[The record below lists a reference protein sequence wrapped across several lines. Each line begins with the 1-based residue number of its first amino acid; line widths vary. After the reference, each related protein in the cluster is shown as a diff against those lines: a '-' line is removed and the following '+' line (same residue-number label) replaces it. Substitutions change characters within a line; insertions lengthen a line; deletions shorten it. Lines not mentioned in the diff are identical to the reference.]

1 MIRFKQVVSG
11 VLTGFLFCGSA
22 ISGAPLIAA
31 AKTETTYSLTLD
43 KTENG
48 SVAIFDA
55 EKEAKKDESKEQQNT
70 EATTKEKAL
79 TKKVKAGDTVSIK
92 VKPDAKYIIKKLS
105 LIDPETKK
113 KLDVELF
120 ADEKHEDVVTFTMP
134 AQDVMV
140 TSSYEEG
147 TMEKGQTIASLVGA
161 KRKETEDKSEEA
173 STFAKSETT
182 ETGISTEAT
191 TEPAKSSENTEAA
204 TEASTA
210 TDAKAEESKTDADAD
225 KEQETT
231 EKAAETTT
239 ATESEE
245 KISEVSESTE
255 STEKSEETNEPVK
268 VVGDE
273 GKEVVVNDTSS
284 KNSKESDKTEETTE
298 AETTADESSEK
309 LTTKEVAQDAVDV
322 EKKIEEQTENK
333 DHVDRKMVV
342 KYTLADSSKT
352 EEDITLD
359 KLMKDTTV
367 DAGAF
372 IGQYQQELP
381 VYESKSDGEFYY
393 IYPDITS
400 QKKNLEL
407 VSCDVA
413 YNNND
418 GEIIKDAT
426 WDAEKGCIKV
436 PVSCFSDEKVKEM
449 GNAPVQAQ
457 LFFRYDSSISD
468 KSGVSVHIDNQNPD
482 VKVKA
487 ADQVVVGDDLDVQFD
502 IPVAT
507 KDTAENINAS
517 YFSIKVNGNEEP
529 IELTDNSVAY
539 DEDNGVLTLASNAMT
554 TTSVDITIKP
564 KAVAAYAARTSTS
577 TSKAD
582 LKAVPGVKL
591 KENLTKENEGTYSTY
606 KSTLYWADEPY
617 LYKHQNDPTSVVD
630 KKSWLRKNL
639 GLMDDYMWGAA
650 ISEKSG
656 HTYNAI
662 KKADNTYDFN
672 HKTIKD
678 ERNGFDTHA
687 DWTYY
692 MNYRFGVDKN
702 FAKYKAGTS
711 SKTGRETD
719 IDWTQLSENSKA
731 DVYALNCCHIGNGTV
746 MKPIGTVSYDT
757 KKIDGA
763 QVRQSKTR
771 SQIRISVMFVSEK
784 DNYVIFGMVTPQMNS
799 QAGFGMYK
807 VKFSEASGKISINKS
822 SADPSVTNGNN
833 LYSLKGAVYGIF
845 KTKADATAKK
855 NAVGSITLDANAK
868 GSLGG
873 LENGTYYVRE
883 TKAPSGYKE
892 DATVYTAK
900 TSSGAT
906 TVVNTKDN
914 AETCDLQLKITKKLR
929 KNEQNKV
936 NATTL
941 KDTEFT
947 LAFYPGGYY
956 NANEIK
962 SKTASKKWIIK
973 DKQDGV
979 NVQDNGDGTV
989 TFTAYVESVP
999 LGTLG
1004 LKETK
1009 SGAGFSAVHYEVI
1022 NPAGKIL
1029 ANDANPTVIMYAKKG
1044 QQVQDVY
1051 GTSTYTVGDS
1061 LPRADFEFTKKN
1073 DKGAALANIPF
1084 TIENLDTKESYTVTV
1099 GKDGKY
1105 SSATDNTLWFHKSIS
1120 GDSEGKTAGLG
1131 KLPVG
1136 HYKLTEQRCANNTGY
1151 QLATSTFEV
1160 TTEDKKITFELTDPP
1175 VTIGTKAIDSA
1186 TGSNYAKQQDALSI
1200 TDTVSYDGLALGKTY
1215 VIKAVLMNKKTGKAV
1230 TANGK
1235 NVTGETKFTVEE
1247 KGTEKSSIA
1256 NDNALLKDTR
1266 KGTVDVKLA
1275 SFPTKDFNSE
1285 ELVVFEKVYLVGDD
1299 GKEETVPTATHEDIN
1314 DEGQTILIPEV
1325 KTSAV
1330 DQKTG
1335 SKDTSYEVD
1344 EKTDQNSE
1352 GYKKVTTVI
1361 DTVSYKNLEPGK
1373 EYKVVG
1379 TLMSKESGEKV
1390 KDRDGNEIVS
1400 ETTFTPKEKD
1410 GTVDVTFVFDVTGL
1424 ENTTTVVFENV
1435 YHKDELYAA
1444 HADITDKNQTFFTPG
1459 AKTTAKDS
1467 ETGNHTSPVK
1477 KSVTIKDTV
1486 VYTNLQKGKKYS
1498 VKGVLMDKETG
1509 KPFVVKNE
1517 DGTESEVT
1525 AEREFVAG
1533 QEDTEEV
1540 GKESASDERVD
1551 GEITLSFTFDASAL
1565 EGKTVVAYEH
1575 VYRDG
1580 KEVATHA
1587 DINDENQSIHW
1598 PSIGTT
1604 ATDFDGKGHTVKVGE
1619 AVVIRDTVAY
1629 KNLVPGTEYKVS
1641 GVLMDKAT
1649 GEPFLDADGKQI
1661 TGETTFSPEK
1671 ADGSVDVLFTVDTSL
1686 LAGKKFVAFEKLY
1699 TNEVEITSHEDI
1711 EDEGQTVYVPSI
1723 KTKAADAKTKINT
1736 SCEDKEITIIDTVTY
1751 KNLHVGETYQV
1762 SGVLMD
1768 KSTGK
1773 PFLDA
1778 KGKEIRSKSESFTPK
1793 ESDGTVEVTF
1803 TFPATGL
1810 GGKSTVVFEDL
1821 KQGDVTLCSH
1831 ADIEDEAQTVYIPKI
1846 GTKATDA
1853 KTGKHSVKAGK
1864 VTINDVVKY
1873 QNLEKGKTYTLK
1885 GTLMDKKTGKAIKV
1899 NGKEVTAT
1907 ASFVAGGDAVSKE
1920 KDTVVGDV
1928 NKDAAEDA
1936 LEKTERVSGEATV
1949 TFKFDAAALGGKT
1962 VVAFEHLYEGEAE
1975 IANHTDIKDKAQSVN
1990 IIKVK
1995 KPAKSKKTSQK
2006 RGTYSRGKKVQTGD
2020 NMKMYIFAGAA
2031 VILVIAGVAFL
2042 VKGKKKEEK

>member
-22 ISGAPLIAA
+22 LSGAPLIAA

-48 SVAIFDA
+48 SISIFDA
-55 EKEAKKDESKEQQNT
+55 EKKDVQKEEKKEQQES

-79 TKKVKAGDTVSIK
+79 TKKVKAGDTVAIQ

-161 KRKETEDKSEEA
+161 KRKETEDKSEAA

-210 TDAKAEESKTDADAD
+210 EKREADST
-225 KEQETT
+225 EQEETEKSSETTTATEPT
-231 EKAAETTT
+231 EKAAETT
-239 ATESEE
+239 EE
-245 KISEVSESTE
+245 
-255 STEKSEETNEPVK
+255 VK
-268 VVGDE
+268 VVADDN
-273 GKEVVVNDTSS
+273 KEVVVNDTSA
-284 KNSKESDKTEETTE
+284 KNEEESSETTETTE
-298 AETTADESSEK
+298 AEETTKVDKSTEEIAEK
-309 LTTKEVAQDAVDV
+309 LTTQEVAQDAVDV

-333 DHVDRKMVV
+333 DHVDRKMIV
-342 KYTLADSSKT
+342 KYTLADASKVGA
-352 EEDITLD
+352 DITLD

-457 LFFRYDSSISD
+457 LFFRYDSNISD

-482 VKVKA
+482 VKVKS

-507 KDTAENINAS
+507 KDTAKNINLAN
-517 YFSIKVNGNEEP
+517 FSIKVNGNEEP
-529 IELTDNSVAY
+529 IELTDNTAAY
-539 DEDNGVLTLASNAMT
+539 DEKNGVLTLAYNAMT
-554 TTSVDITIKP
+554 TQSVDVTINP
-564 KAVAAYAARTSTS
+564 EEMDYAELDNYNS
-577 TSKAD
+577 TSKSD

-591 KENLTKENEGTYSTY
+591 KENLTKAAEGTYSTF
-606 KSTLYWADEPY
+606 KSSLYWADEPY
-617 LYKHQNDPTSVVD
+617 LYNYKTNPNAVVN
-630 KKSWLRKNL
+630 KNSWLRKNL
-639 GLMDDYMWGAA
+639 GLMNDYMWGAA

-656 HTYNAI
+656 YTYNAI
-662 KKADNTYDFN
+662 KNADNSYDFN
-672 HKTIKD
+672 NKTITD
-678 ERNGFDTHA
+678 EKAGITTHP

-692 MNYRFGVDKN
+692 MNYRFGIDKN
-702 FAKYKAGTS
+702 FAKVNKGAT
-711 SKTGRETD
+711 SKTGREPGV
-719 IDWTQLSENSKA
+719 DWTQLSANSKSA
-731 DVYALNCCHIGNGTV
+731 VYALNCCHVGSGTV
-746 MKPIGTVSYDT
+746 MKPIGDINYNT

-763 QVRQSKTR
+763 QVRQSKTLA
-771 SQIRISVMFVSEK
+771 QIRISVMFVNVK
-784 DNYVIFGMVTPQMNS
+784 DNYAIIGMVTPKMS
-799 QAGFGMYK
+799 TQAGFGMYK
-807 VKFSEASGKISINKS
+807 VRFSEASGKISIQKS
-822 SADPSVTNGNN
+822 SADASATNGNT
-833 LYSLKGAVYGIF
+833 LYSLKDAVYGVY
-845 KTKADATAKK
+845 KSNADAEAKR
-855 NAVGSITLDANAK
+855 NAVGSITLDANGN
-868 GSLGG
+868 GSLNG

-883 TKAPSGYKE
+883 TQAPAGYE
-892 DATVYTAK
+892 ENAQVYTAK
-900 TSSGAT
+900 TSSGANTIIKT
-906 TVVNTKDN
+906 TDVP
-914 AETCDLQLKITKKLR
+914 ETCNLQLQITKKLR

-936 NATTL
+936 NATSL
-941 KDTEFT
+941 QNTEFT
-947 LAFYPGGYY
+947 LNYYSGGYY

-962 SKTASKKWIIK
+962 SKNATKTWIIK
-973 DKQDGV
+973 KGASDV
-979 NVQDNGDGTV
+979 VVRNNSDNTV
-989 TFTAYVESVP
+989 TFTAKIFNIP

-1009 SGAGFSAVHYEVI
+1009 SGAGFSAVHYDVV
-1022 NPAGKIL
+1022 NPEGKVL

-1051 GTSTYTVGDS
+1051 GTSTYIVGDS
-1061 LPRADFEFTKKN
+1061 LPRADFEFVKKN
-1073 DKGAALANIPF
+1073 DKGTVLANIPF
-1084 TIENLDTKESYTVTV
+1084 TIENLDTKESYTITV

-1105 SSATDNTLWFHKSIS
+1105 SSATDDSLWFHKSAI

-1136 HYKLTEQRCANNTGY
+1136 HYKLTEQRTANNTGY
-1151 QLATSTFEV
+1151 QLASKTFDV
-1160 TTEDKKITFELTDPP
+1160 TAEDKKVSFELTDPT

-1256 NDNALLKDTR
+1256 NDDALWKDTR
-1266 KGTVDVKLA
+1266 KGTVDVKLS
-1275 SFPTKDFNSE
+1275 SFPTKDFNGE
-1285 ELVVFEKVYLVGDD
+1285 ELVVFEKIYLVGDD

-1344 EKTDQNSE
+1344 EKADQNSE

-1373 EYKVVG
+1373 EYKIVG

-1390 KDRDGNEIVS
+1390 KDKEGNEIVS
-1400 ETTFTPKEKD
+1400 ETAFTPKEKD
-1410 GTVDVTFVFDVTGL
+1410 GTVDVTFVFDVTGI

-1467 ETGNHTSPVK
+1467 ETGNHSSSVK

-1498 VKGVLMDKETG
+1498 VKGTLMDKETG
-1509 KPFVVKNE
+1509 KPFVIKNE

-1525 AEREFVAG
+1525 AEREFIAG

-1540 GKESASDERVD
+1540 GTESTSDERVD

-1565 EGKTVVAYEH
+1565 EGKTVVVYEH

-1604 ATDFDGKGHTVKVGE
+1604 ATDFDGKGHTVRVGE
-1619 AVVIRDTVAY
+1619 SVVIRDTVSY

-1641 GVLMDKAT
+1641 GVLMDKET
-1649 GEPFLDADGKQI
+1649 GKPFLDAKGNQI
-1661 TGETTFSPEK
+1661 TGETTFSPEQ

-1711 EDEGQTVYVPSI
+1711 EEEGQTVYVPSI

-1773 PFLDA
+1773 PFLDS
-1778 KGKEIRSKSESFTPK
+1778 KGKEIRSKSESFTPT
-1793 ESDGTVEVTF
+1793 ETDGTVEVRF

-1810 GGKSTVVFEDL
+1810 SGKSTVVFEDL
-1821 KQGDVTLCSH
+1821 KQGEITLCSH
-1831 ADIEDEAQTVYIPKI
+1831 ADVEDEAQSVYIPKI

-1853 KTGKHSVKAGK
+1853 KSGKHSVKAGK

-1885 GTLMDKKTGKAIKV
+1885 GTLMDKKTGKAVKV

-1907 ASFVAGGDAVSKE
+1907 ASFVAGGDTVSNE

-1928 NKDAAEDA
+1928 DKDAAEDA
-1936 LEKTERVSGEATV
+1936 IQKTERVSGEATV
-1949 TFKFDAAALGGKT
+1949 TFKFDASGLGGKT
-1962 VVAFEHLYEGEAE
+1962 LVAFEHLYEGEAE
-1975 IANHTDIKDKAQSVN
+1975 IANHTDIKDKAQSVD

-1995 KPAKSKKTSQK
+1995 KPVKGSK
-2006 RGTYSRGKKVQTGD
+2006 RGSYSRGKKVQTGD

-2042 VKGKKKEEK
+2042 VKGKKKEEE

>member
-1 MIRFKQVVSG
+1 M
-11 VLTGFLFCGSA
+11 
-22 ISGAPLIAA
+22 
-31 AKTETTYSLTLD
+31 
-43 KTENG
+43 
-48 SVAIFDA
+48 
-55 EKEAKKDESKEQQNT
+55 
-70 EATTKEKAL
+70 
-79 TKKVKAGDTVSIK
+79 
-92 VKPDAKYIIKKLS
+92 
-105 LIDPETKK
+105 
-113 KLDVELF
+113 
-120 ADEKHEDVVTFTMP
+120 
-134 AQDVMV
+134 
-140 TSSYEEG
+140 
-147 TMEKGQTIASLVGA
+147 
-161 KRKETEDKSEEA
+161 
-173 STFAKSETT
+173 
-182 ETGISTEAT
+182 
-191 TEPAKSSENTEAA
+191 
-204 TEASTA
+204 
-210 TDAKAEESKTDADAD
+210 
-225 KEQETT
+225 
-231 EKAAETTT
+231 
-239 ATESEE
+239 
-245 KISEVSESTE
+245 
-255 STEKSEETNEPVK
+255 
-268 VVGDE
+268 
-273 GKEVVVNDTSS
+273 
-284 KNSKESDKTEETTE
+284 
-298 AETTADESSEK
+298 
-309 LTTKEVAQDAVDV
+309 
-322 EKKIEEQTENK
+322 
-333 DHVDRKMVV
+333 
-342 KYTLADSSKT
+342 
-352 EEDITLD
+352 
-359 KLMKDTTV
+359 
-367 DAGAF
+367 
-372 IGQYQQELP
+372 
-381 VYESKSDGEFYY
+381 
-393 IYPDITS
+393 
-400 QKKNLEL
+400 
-407 VSCDVA
+407 
-413 YNNND
+413 
-418 GEIIKDAT
+418 
-426 WDAEKGCIKV
+426 
-436 PVSCFSDEKVKEM
+436 
-449 GNAPVQAQ
+449 
-457 LFFRYDSSISD
+457 
-468 KSGVSVHIDNQNPD
+468 
-482 VKVKA
+482 
-487 ADQVVVGDDLDVQFD
+487 
-502 IPVAT
+502 
-507 KDTAENINAS
+507 
-517 YFSIKVNGNEEP
+517 
-529 IELTDNSVAY
+529 
-539 DEDNGVLTLASNAMT
+539 
-554 TTSVDITIKP
+554 
-564 KAVAAYAARTSTS
+564 
-577 TSKAD
+577 
-582 LKAVPGVKL
+582 
-591 KENLTKENEGTYSTY
+591 
-606 KSTLYWADEPY
+606 
-617 LYKHQNDPTSVVD
+617 
-630 KKSWLRKNL
+630 
-639 GLMDDYMWGAA
+639 
-650 ISEKSG
+650 
-656 HTYNAI
+656 
-662 KKADNTYDFN
+662 
-672 HKTIKD
+672 
-678 ERNGFDTHA
+678 
-687 DWTYY
+687 
-692 MNYRFGVDKN
+692 
-702 FAKYKAGTS
+702 
-711 SKTGRETD
+711 
-719 IDWTQLSENSKA
+719 
-731 DVYALNCCHIGNGTV
+731 
-746 MKPIGTVSYDT
+746 
-757 KKIDGA
+757 
-763 QVRQSKTR
+763 
-771 SQIRISVMFVSEK
+771 
-784 DNYVIFGMVTPQMNS
+784 
-799 QAGFGMYK
+799 
-807 VKFSEASGKISINKS
+807 
-822 SADPSVTNGNN
+822 
-833 LYSLKGAVYGIF
+833 
-845 KTKADATAKK
+845 
-855 NAVGSITLDANAK
+855 
-868 GSLGG
+868 
-873 LENGTYYVRE
+873 
-883 TKAPSGYKE
+883 
-892 DATVYTAK
+892 
-900 TSSGAT
+900 
-906 TVVNTKDN
+906 VNTKDN
-914 AETCDLQLKITKKLR
+914 AETCDLYLEITKKLR

-941 KDTEFT
+941 RNTEFT
-947 LAFYPGGYY
+947 LSFYPDGYY

-962 SKTASKKWIIK
+962 SKQATKTWTIK
-973 DKQDGV
+973 NGSTNPV
-979 NVQDNGDGTV
+979 VRVIDNHDGTV
-989 TFTAYVESVP
+989 TFTCSINKIP

-1009 SGAGFSAVHYEVI
+1009 SGAGFSAVHYDVI

-1044 QQVQDVY
+1044 QKVQDVY

-1105 SSATDNTLWFHKSIS
+1105 SSATDDTLWFHKSTS

-1136 HYKLTEQRCANNTGY
+1136 HYKLTEKRCANNTGY

-1200 TDTVSYDGLALGKTY
+1200 TDAVSYDGLALGKTY
-1215 VIKAVLMNKKTGKAV
+1215 IMKAVLMNKKTGKAV

-1247 KGTEKSSIA
+1247 KGTEKSSIT
-1256 NDNALLKDTR
+1256 NDNAFLKDTR

-1275 SFPTKDFNSE
+1275 SFPTKDFNGE
-1285 ELVVFEKVYLVGDD
+1285 ELVVFEKVYLVGED

-1390 KDRDGNEIVS
+1390 KDKDGKEIVS

-1459 AKTTAKDS
+1459 AKTTAKDN

-1525 AEREFVAG
+1525 AEREFIAG
-1533 QEDTEEV
+1533 QDDTEEV
-1540 GKESASDERVD
+1540 GKESVSDERID

-1565 EGKTVVAYEH
+1565 EGKTVVVYEH

-1604 ATDFDGKGHTVKVGE
+1604 ATDFDGKGHTVRVGE
-1619 AVVIRDTVAY
+1619 SVVIRDTVSY

-1641 GVLMDKAT
+1641 GVLMDKET
-1649 GEPFLDADGKQI
+1649 GKPFLDAKGNQI
-1661 TGETTFSPEK
+1661 TGETTFSPEQ

-1773 PFLDA
+1773 PFLDS
-1778 KGKEIRSKSESFTPK
+1778 KGKEIRSKSESFTPT
-1793 ESDGTVEVTF
+1793 ETDGTVEVRF

-1810 GGKSTVVFEDL
+1810 SGKSTVVFEDL
-1821 KQGDVTLCSH
+1821 KQGEITLCSH
-1831 ADIEDEAQTVYIPKI
+1831 ADIEDEAQSVYIPKI

-1853 KTGKHSVKAGK
+1853 KSGKHSVKAGK

-1885 GTLMDKKTGKAIKV
+1885 GTLMDKKTGKAVKV

-1907 ASFVAGGDAVSKE
+1907 ASFVAGGDTVSNE

-1928 NKDAAEDA
+1928 DKDAAEDA
-1936 LEKTERVSGEATV
+1936 IQKTERVSGEATV
-1949 TFKFDAAALGGKT
+1949 TFKFDASGLGGKT
-1962 VVAFEHLYEGEAE
+1962 LVAFEHLYEGEAE
-1975 IANHTDIKDKAQSVN
+1975 IANHTDIKDKAQSVD

-1995 KPAKSKKTSQK
+1995 KPAKGSK
-2006 RGTYSRGKKVQTGD
+2006 RGSYSRGKKVQTGD
-2020 NMKMYIFAGAA
+2020 NMKMYIFAAAA

-2042 VKGKKKEEK
+2042 VKGKKKEEE

>member
-134 AQDVMV
+134 AQDVLV

-161 KRKETEDKSEEA
+161 KRKETEDKSEAA

-210 TDAKAEESKTDADAD
+210 TDAKAEESKTDADAG
-225 KEQETT
+225 KEQEAT

-245 KISEVSESTE
+245 KASEVSESTE
-255 STEKSEETNEPVK
+255 STKKSEEANEPVK

-352 EEDITLD
+352 EANITLD

-564 KAVAAYAARTSTS
+564 KAVAAYAASTS

-692 MNYRFGVDKN
+692 MNYRFGVDKD

-711 SKTGRETD
+711 SKTGREPD

-771 SQIRISVMFVSEK
+771 SPIRISVMFVSEK
-784 DNYVIFGMVTPQMNS
+784 ENYVIFGMVTPQMNS

-807 VKFSEASGKISINKS
+807 VRFSEASGKISIQKS
-822 SADPSVTNGNN
+822 SADASATNGNT
-833 LYSLKGAVYGIF
+833 LYSLKDAVYGVY
-845 KTKADATAKK
+845 KSNADAAAKR
-855 NAVGSITLDANAK
+855 NAVGSITLDANGN
-868 GSLGG
+868 GSLNG

-883 TKAPSGYKE
+883 TQAPAGYE
-892 DATVYTAK
+892 ENAQVYTAK
-900 TSSGAT
+900 TSSGANTIIKT
-906 TVVNTKDN
+906 TDVP
-914 AETCDLQLKITKKLR
+914 ETCDLYLEITKKLR
-929 KNEQNKV
+929 KNEKNKV
-936 NATTL
+936 NAKTL
-941 KDTEFT
+941 QNTEFT
-947 LAFYPGGYY
+947 LSYYPGGYY
-956 NANEIK
+956 NQNEIK
-962 SKTASKKWIIK
+962 SKKATKTWVIKKGSTNPKVDI
-973 DKQDGV
+973 V
-979 NVQDNGDGTV
+979 DNNDGTV
-989 TFTAYVESVP
+989 TFTCSLNGIS

-1009 SGAGFSAVHYEVI
+1009 SGAGFSAVHYDVV

-1051 GTSTYTVGDS
+1051 GTSTYIVGDS

-1073 DKGAALANIPF
+1073 DKGTALANIPF

-1105 SSATDNTLWFHKSIS
+1105 ASATDNTLWFHKSTF

-1136 HYKLTEQRCANNTGY
+1136 HYKLTEKRCANNTGY

-1175 VTIGTKAIDSA
+1175 VIIGTKAIDSA

-1256 NDNALLKDTR
+1256 NDDALWKDTR
-1266 KGTVDVKLA
+1266 KGTVDVKLS
-1275 SFPTKDFNSE
+1275 SFPTKDFNGE

-1352 GYKKVTTVI
+1352 GYKKITTVI

-1390 KDRDGNEIVS
+1390 KDKDGKEIVS

-1459 AKTTAKDS
+1459 AKTTAKDN

-1533 QEDTEEV
+1533 QDDTEEV
-1540 GKESASDERVD
+1540 GKESVSDERVD

-1641 GVLMDKAT
+1641 GVLMDKET
-1649 GEPFLDADGKQI
+1649 GKPFLDAKGNQI
-1661 TGETTFSPEK
+1661 TGETTFSPEQ

-1885 GTLMDKKTGKAIKV
+1885 GTLMDKKTGKAVKV

-1907 ASFVAGGDAVSKE
+1907 ASFVAGGDTVSNE

-1928 NKDAAEDA
+1928 DKDAAEDA
-1936 LEKTERVSGEATV
+1936 IQKTERISGEATV
-1949 TFKFDAAALGGKT
+1949 TFKFDASGLGGKT
-1962 VVAFEHLYEGEAE
+1962 LVAFEHLYEGEAE
-1975 IANHTDIKDKAQSVN
+1975 IANHTDIKDKAQSVD

-1995 KPAKSKKTSQK
+1995 KPAKGSK
-2006 RGTYSRGKKVQTGD
+2006 RGSYSRGKKVQTGD
-2020 NMKMYIFAGAA
+2020 NMKMYIFAAAA

-2042 VKGKKKEEK
+2042 VKGKKKEEE

>member
-48 SVAIFDA
+48 SIAIFDA

-79 TKKVKAGDTVSIK
+79 TKKVKAGDTVAIQ

-113 KLDVELF
+113 KLDIELY

-134 AQDVMV
+134 AQDVTV

-161 KRKETEDKSEEA
+161 KRKETEEKSDEA
-173 STFAKSETT
+173 STTETTT
-182 ETGISTEAT
+182 ETTGKESATEAT
-191 TEPAKSSENTEAA
+191 TESATQLDKSSETTAA
-204 TEASTA
+204 EASTA
-210 TDAKAEESKTDADAD
+210 EKREADST
-225 KEQETT
+225 EQEETEKSSETTTATEPT
-231 EKAAETTT
+231 EKAAETT
-239 ATESEE
+239 EE
-245 KISEVSESTE
+245 
-255 STEKSEETNEPVK
+255 VK
-268 VVGDE
+268 VVADDN
-273 GKEVVVNDTSS
+273 KEVVVNDTSA
-284 KNSKESDKTEETTE
+284 KNEEESSETTEITEAEETTKVDKSTE
-298 AETTADESSEK
+298 EIAEK
-309 LTTKEVAQDAVDV
+309 LTTQEVAQDAVDV

-333 DHVDRKMVV
+333 DHVDRKMIV
-342 KYTLADSSKT
+342 KYTLADASKVGA
-352 EEDITLD
+352 DITLD

-457 LFFRYDSSISD
+457 LFFRYDSNISD

-482 VKVKA
+482 VKVKS

-507 KDTAENINAS
+507 KDTAKNINLAN
-517 YFSIKVNGNEEP
+517 FSIKVNGNEEP
-529 IELTDNSVAY
+529 IELTDNTAAY
-539 DEDNGVLTLASNAMT
+539 DEKNGVLTLAYNAMT
-554 TTSVDITIKP
+554 TQSVDVTINP
-564 KAVAAYAARTSTS
+564 EEMDYAELDNYNS
-577 TSKAD
+577 TSKSD

-591 KENLTKENEGTYSTY
+591 KENLTKAAEGTYSTF
-606 KSTLYWADEPY
+606 KSSLYWADEPY
-617 LYKHQNDPTSVVD
+617 LYNYKTNPNAVVN
-630 KKSWLRKNL
+630 KNSWLRKNL
-639 GLMDDYMWGAA
+639 GLMNDYMWGAA

-656 HTYNAI
+656 YTYNAI
-662 KKADNTYDFN
+662 KNADNSYDFN
-672 HKTIKD
+672 NKTITD
-678 ERNGFDTHA
+678 EKAGITTHP

-692 MNYRFGVDKN
+692 MNYRFGIDKN
-702 FAKYKAGTS
+702 FAKVNKGAT
-711 SKTGRETD
+711 SKTGREPGV
-719 IDWTQLSENSKA
+719 DWTQLSANSKSA
-731 DVYALNCCHIGNGTV
+731 VYALNCCHVGSGTV
-746 MKPIGTVSYDT
+746 MKPIGDINYNT

-763 QVRQSKTR
+763 QVRQSKTLA
-771 SQIRISVMFVSEK
+771 QIRISVMFVNVK
-784 DNYVIFGMVTPQMNS
+784 DNYAIIGMVTPKMS
-799 QAGFGMYK
+799 TQAGFGMYK
-807 VKFSEASGKISINKS
+807 VRFSEASGKISIQKS
-822 SADPSVTNGNN
+822 SADASATNGNT
-833 LYSLKGAVYGIF
+833 LYSLKDAVYGVY
-845 KTKADATAKK
+845 KSNADAEAKR
-855 NAVGSITLDANAK
+855 NAVGSITLDANGN
-868 GSLGG
+868 GSLNG

-883 TKAPSGYKE
+883 TQAPAGYE
-892 DATVYTAK
+892 ENAQVYTAK
-900 TSSGAT
+900 TSSGANTIIKT
-906 TVVNTKDN
+906 TDVP
-914 AETCDLQLKITKKLR
+914 ETCNLQLKITKKLR

-936 NATTL
+936 NATSL
-941 KDTEFT
+941 QNTEFT
-947 LAFYPGGYY
+947 LNYYSGGYY

-962 SKTASKKWIIK
+962 SKKATKTWIIK
-973 DKQDGV
+973 KGASDV
-979 NVQDNGDGTV
+979 AVRNNSDNTV
-989 TFTAYVESVP
+989 TFTAKIFNIP

-1009 SGAGFSAVHYEVI
+1009 SGAGFSAVHYDVV
-1022 NPAGKIL
+1022 NPEGKVL

-1051 GTSTYTVGDS
+1051 GTSTYIVGDS
-1061 LPRADFEFTKKN
+1061 LPRADFEFVKKN
-1073 DKGAALANIPF
+1073 DKGTVLANIPF
-1084 TIENLDTKESYTVTV
+1084 TIENLDTKESYTITV

-1105 SSATDNTLWFHKSIS
+1105 SSATDDSLWFHKSAI

-1136 HYKLTEQRCANNTGY
+1136 HYKLTEQRTANNTGY
-1151 QLATSTFEV
+1151 QLASKTFDV
-1160 TTEDKKITFELTDPP
+1160 TAEDKKVSFELTDPT

-1256 NDNALLKDTR
+1256 NDDALWKDTR
-1266 KGTVDVKLA
+1266 KGTVDVKLS
-1275 SFPTKDFNSE
+1275 SFPTKDFNGE
-1285 ELVVFEKVYLVGDD
+1285 ELVVFEKIYLVGDD

-1344 EKTDQNSE
+1344 EKADQNSE

-1373 EYKVVG
+1373 EYKIVG

-1390 KDRDGNEIVS
+1390 KDKEGNEIVS

-1410 GTVDVTFVFDVTGL
+1410 GTVDVTFVFDVTGI

-1467 ETGNHTSPVK
+1467 ETGNHSSSVK

-1498 VKGVLMDKETG
+1498 VKGTLMDKETG
-1509 KPFVVKNE
+1509 KPFVIKNE

-1525 AEREFVAG
+1525 AEREFIAG

-1540 GKESASDERVD
+1540 GTESTSDERVD

-1565 EGKTVVAYEH
+1565 EGKTVVVYEH

-1604 ATDFDGKGHTVKVGE
+1604 ATDFDGKGHTVRVGE
-1619 AVVIRDTVAY
+1619 SVVIRDTVSY

-1641 GVLMDKAT
+1641 GVLMDKET
-1649 GEPFLDADGKQI
+1649 GKPFLDAKGNQI
-1661 TGETTFSPEK
+1661 TGETTFSPEQ

-1773 PFLDA
+1773 PFLDS
-1778 KGKEIRSKSESFTPK
+1778 KGKEIRSKSESFTPT
-1793 ESDGTVEVTF
+1793 ETDGTVEVRF

-1810 GGKSTVVFEDL
+1810 SGKSTVVFEDL
-1821 KQGDVTLCSH
+1821 KQGEITLCSH
-1831 ADIEDEAQTVYIPKI
+1831 ADIEDEAQSVYIPKI

-1853 KTGKHSVKAGK
+1853 KSGKHSVKAGK

-1885 GTLMDKKTGKAIKV
+1885 GTLMDKKTGKAVKV

-1907 ASFVAGGDAVSKE
+1907 ASFVAGGDTVSNE

-1928 NKDAAEDA
+1928 DKDAAEDA
-1936 LEKTERVSGEATV
+1936 IQKTERISGEATV
-1949 TFKFDAAALGGKT
+1949 TFKFDASGLGGKT
-1962 VVAFEHLYEGEAE
+1962 LVAFEHLYEGEAE
-1975 IANHTDIKDKAQSVN
+1975 IANHTDIKDKAQSVD

-1995 KPAKSKKTSQK
+1995 KPAKGSK
-2006 RGTYSRGKKVQTGD
+2006 RGSYSRGKKVQTGD

>member
-48 SVAIFDA
+48 SIAIFDA

-79 TKKVKAGDTVSIK
+79 TKKVKAGDTVAIQ

-113 KLDVELF
+113 KLDIELY

-134 AQDVMV
+134 AQDVTV

-161 KRKETEDKSEEA
+161 KRKETEEKSDEA
-173 STFAKSETT
+173 STTETTT
-182 ETGISTEAT
+182 ETTGKESATEAT
-191 TEPAKSSENTEAA
+191 TESATQLDKSSETTAA
-204 TEASTA
+204 EASTA
-210 TDAKAEESKTDADAD
+210 EKREADST
-225 KEQETT
+225 EQEETEKSSETTTATEPT
-231 EKAAETTT
+231 EKAAETT
-239 ATESEE
+239 EE
-245 KISEVSESTE
+245 
-255 STEKSEETNEPVK
+255 VK
-268 VVGDE
+268 VVADDN
-273 GKEVVVNDTSS
+273 KEVVVNDTSA
-284 KNSKESDKTEETTE
+284 KNEEESSETTETTE
-298 AETTADESSEK
+298 AEETTKVDKSTEEIAEK
-309 LTTKEVAQDAVDV
+309 LTTQEVAQDAVDV

-333 DHVDRKMVV
+333 DHVDRKMIV
-342 KYTLADSSKT
+342 KYTLADASKVGA
-352 EEDITLD
+352 DITLD

-457 LFFRYDSSISD
+457 LFFRYDSNISD

-482 VKVKA
+482 VKVKS

-507 KDTAENINAS
+507 KDTAKNINLAN
-517 YFSIKVNGNEEP
+517 FSIKVNGNEEP
-529 IELTDNSVAY
+529 IELTDNTAAY
-539 DEDNGVLTLASNAMT
+539 DEKNGVLTLAYNAMT
-554 TTSVDITIKP
+554 TQSVDVTINP
-564 KAVAAYAARTSTS
+564 EEMDYAELDNYNS
-577 TSKAD
+577 TSKSD

-591 KENLTKENEGTYSTY
+591 KENLTKAAEGTYSTF
-606 KSTLYWADEPY
+606 KSSLYWADEPY
-617 LYKHQNDPTSVVD
+617 LYNYKTNPNAVVN
-630 KKSWLRKNL
+630 KNSWLRKNL
-639 GLMDDYMWGAA
+639 GLMNDYMWGAA

-656 HTYNAI
+656 YTYNAI
-662 KKADNTYDFN
+662 KNADNSYDFN
-672 HKTIKD
+672 NKTITD
-678 ERNGFDTHA
+678 EKAGITTHP

-692 MNYRFGVDKN
+692 MNYRFGIDKN
-702 FAKYKAGTS
+702 FAKVNKGAT
-711 SKTGRETD
+711 SKTGREPGV
-719 IDWTQLSENSKA
+719 DWTQLSANSKSA
-731 DVYALNCCHIGNGTV
+731 VYALNCCHVGSGTV
-746 MKPIGTVSYDT
+746 MKPIGDINYNT

-763 QVRQSKTR
+763 QVRQSKTLA
-771 SQIRISVMFVSEK
+771 QIRISVMFVNVK
-784 DNYVIFGMVTPQMNS
+784 DNYAIIGMVTPKMS
-799 QAGFGMYK
+799 TQAGFGMYK
-807 VKFSEASGKISINKS
+807 VRFSEASGKISIQKS
-822 SADPSVTNGNN
+822 SADASATNGNT
-833 LYSLKGAVYGIF
+833 LYSLKDAVYGVY
-845 KTKADATAKK
+845 KSNADAEAKR
-855 NAVGSITLDANAK
+855 NAVGSITLDANGN
-868 GSLGG
+868 GSLNG

-883 TKAPSGYKE
+883 TQAPAGYE
-892 DATVYTAK
+892 ENAQVYTAK
-900 TSSGAT
+900 TSSGANTIIKT
-906 TVVNTKDN
+906 TDVP
-914 AETCDLQLKITKKLR
+914 ETCNLQLQITKKLR

-936 NATTL
+936 NATSL
-941 KDTEFT
+941 QNTEFT
-947 LAFYPGGYY
+947 LNYYSGGYY

-962 SKTASKKWIIK
+962 SKKATKTWIIK
-973 DKQDGV
+973 KGASDV
-979 NVQDNGDGTV
+979 AVRNNSDNTV
-989 TFTAYVESVP
+989 TFTAKIFNIP

-1009 SGAGFSAVHYEVI
+1009 SGAGFSAVHYDVV
-1022 NPAGKIL
+1022 NPEGKVL

-1051 GTSTYTVGDS
+1051 GTSTYIVGDS
-1061 LPRADFEFTKKN
+1061 LPRADFEFVKKN
-1073 DKGAALANIPF
+1073 DKGTVLANIPF
-1084 TIENLDTKESYTVTV
+1084 TIENLDTKESYTITV

-1105 SSATDNTLWFHKSIS
+1105 SSATDDSLWFHKSAI

-1136 HYKLTEQRCANNTGY
+1136 HYKLTEQRTANNTGY
-1151 QLATSTFEV
+1151 QLASKTFDV
-1160 TTEDKKITFELTDPP
+1160 TAEDKKVSFELTDPT

-1215 VIKAVLMNKKTGKAV
+1215 FIKAVLMNKKTGKAV

-1256 NDNALLKDTR
+1256 NDDALWKDTR
-1266 KGTVDVKLA
+1266 KGTVDVKLS
-1275 SFPTKDFNSE
+1275 SFPTKDFNGE
-1285 ELVVFEKVYLVGDD
+1285 ELVVFEKIYLVGDD

-1344 EKTDQNSE
+1344 EKADQNSE

-1373 EYKVVG
+1373 EYKIVG

-1390 KDRDGNEIVS
+1390 KDKEGNEIVS

-1410 GTVDVTFVFDVTGL
+1410 GTVDVTFVFDVTGI

-1467 ETGNHTSPVK
+1467 ETGNHSSSVK

-1498 VKGVLMDKETG
+1498 VKGTLMDKETG
-1509 KPFVVKNE
+1509 KPFVIKNE

-1525 AEREFVAG
+1525 AEREFIAG

-1540 GKESASDERVD
+1540 GTESTSDERVD

-1565 EGKTVVAYEH
+1565 EGKTVVVYEH

-1641 GVLMDKAT
+1641 GVLMDKET
-1649 GEPFLDADGKQI
+1649 GKPFLDAKGNQI
-1661 TGETTFSPEK
+1661 TGETTFSPEQ

-1773 PFLDA
+1773 PFLDS
-1778 KGKEIRSKSESFTPK
+1778 KGKEIRSKSESFTPT
-1793 ESDGTVEVTF
+1793 ETDGTVEVRF

-1810 GGKSTVVFEDL
+1810 SGKSTVVFEDL
-1821 KQGDVTLCSH
+1821 KQGEITLCSH
-1831 ADIEDEAQTVYIPKI
+1831 ADIEDEAQSVYIPKI

-1853 KTGKHSVKAGK
+1853 KSGKHSVKAGK

-1885 GTLMDKKTGKAIKV
+1885 GTLMDKKTGKAVKV

-1907 ASFVAGGDAVSKE
+1907 ASFVAGGDTVSNE

-1928 NKDAAEDA
+1928 DKDAAEDA
-1936 LEKTERVSGEATV
+1936 IQKTERISGEATV
-1949 TFKFDAAALGGKT
+1949 TFKFDASGLGGKT
-1962 VVAFEHLYEGEAE
+1962 LVAFEHLYEGEAE
-1975 IANHTDIKDKAQSVN
+1975 IANHTDIKDKAQSVD

-1995 KPAKSKKTSQK
+1995 KPAKGSK
-2006 RGTYSRGKKVQTGD
+2006 RGSYSRGKKVQTGD

-2042 VKGKKKEEK
+2042 VKGKKKEEE

>member
-245 KISEVSESTE
+245 KASEVSESTE
-255 STEKSEETNEPVK
+255 STEKSEEANEPVK

-564 KAVAAYAARTSTS
+564 KAVAAYAASTS

-692 MNYRFGVDKN
+692 MNYRFGVDKD

-711 SKTGRETD
+711 SKTGREPD

-771 SQIRISVMFVSEK
+771 SPIRISVMFVSEK
-784 DNYVIFGMVTPQMNS
+784 ENYVIFGMVTPQMNS

-855 NAVGSITLDANAK
+855 NAVGSITLDANAT
-868 GSLGG
+868 GSLSG
-873 LENGTYYVRE
+873 LEKGTYYVRE

-914 AETCDLQLKITKKLR
+914 AETCDLQLQITKKLR

-936 NATTL
+936 NATSL
-941 KDTEFT
+941 QNTEFT
-947 LAFYPGGYY
+947 LSFYPGGYY
-956 NANEIK
+956 NTNELK
-962 SKTASKKWIIK
+962 SKQATKTWIIK
-973 DKQDGV
+973 KGATGV
-979 NVQDNGDGTV
+979 DIRNNSDNTV
-989 TFTAYVESVP
+989 TFRAVIQNVP

-1009 SGAGFSAVHYEVI
+1009 SGTGFSAVHYEVI

-1044 QQVQDVY
+1044 QKVQDVY
-1051 GTSTYTVGDS
+1051 GSSTYIVGDS
-1061 LPRADFEFTKKN
+1061 LPRADFEFVKKN

-1084 TIENLDTKESYTVTV
+1084 MIENLDTKESYTVTV

-1105 SSATDNTLWFHKSIS
+1105 ASATDNTLWFHKSTF

-1136 HYKLTEQRCANNTGY
+1136 HYKLTEKRCANNTGY

-1160 TTEDKKITFELTDPP
+1160 TTEDKKITFELTDPT
-1175 VTIGTKAIDSA
+1175 VMIGTKAMDSA

-1256 NDNALLKDTR
+1256 NDDALWKDTR

-1275 SFPTKDFNSE
+1275 SFPTKDFNGE
-1285 ELVVFEKVYLVGDD
+1285 ELVVFEKVYLVGED

-1352 GYKKVTTVI
+1352 GYKKITTVI

-1390 KDRDGNEIVS
+1390 KDKDGKEIVS

-1459 AKTTAKDS
+1459 AKTTAKDN

-1525 AEREFVAG
+1525 AEREFIAG
-1533 QEDTEEV
+1533 QDDTEEV
-1540 GKESASDERVD
+1540 GKESVSDERID

-1565 EGKTVVAYEH
+1565 EGKTVVVYEH

-1604 ATDFDGKGHTVKVGE
+1604 ATDFDGKGHTVRVGE
-1619 AVVIRDTVAY
+1619 SVVIRDTVSY

-1641 GVLMDKAT
+1641 GVLMDKET
-1649 GEPFLDADGKQI
+1649 GKPFLDAKGNQI
-1661 TGETTFSPEK
+1661 TGETTFSPEQ

-1773 PFLDA
+1773 PFLDS
-1778 KGKEIRSKSESFTPK
+1778 KGKEIRSKSESFTPT
-1793 ESDGTVEVTF
+1793 ETDGTVEVRF

-1810 GGKSTVVFEDL
+1810 SGKSTVVFEDL

-1831 ADIEDEAQTVYIPKI
+1831 ADIEDEAQSVYIPKI

-1853 KTGKHSVKAGK
+1853 KSGKHSVKAGK

-1885 GTLMDKKTGKAIKV
+1885 GTLMDKKTGKAVKV

-1907 ASFVAGGDAVSKE
+1907 ASFVAGGDTVSNE

-1928 NKDAAEDA
+1928 DKDAAEDA
-1936 LEKTERVSGEATV
+1936 IQKTERVSGEATV
-1949 TFKFDAAALGGKT
+1949 TFKFDASCLGGKT
-1962 VVAFEHLYEGEAE
+1962 LVAFEHLYEGEAE
-1975 IANHTDIKDKAQSVN
+1975 IANHTDIKDKAQSVD

-1995 KPAKSKKTSQK
+1995 KPAKGSK
-2006 RGTYSRGKKVQTGD
+2006 RGSYSRGKKVQTGD
-2020 NMKMYIFAGAA
+2020 NMKMYIFAAAA

-2042 VKGKKKEEK
+2042 VKGKKKEEE

>member
-161 KRKETEDKSEEA
+161 KRKETEDKSEAA

-210 TDAKAEESKTDADAD
+210 TDAKAEESKTDADAG
-225 KEQETT
+225 KEQEAT

-245 KISEVSESTE
+245 KASEVSESTE
-255 STEKSEETNEPVK
+255 STKKSEEANEPVK

-284 KNSKESDKTEETTE
+284 KNSKESDRTEETTE

-352 EEDITLD
+352 EENITLD

-564 KAVAAYAARTSTS
+564 KAVAAYAASTS

-692 MNYRFGVDKN
+692 MNYRFGVDKD

-711 SKTGRETD
+711 SKTGREPD

-771 SQIRISVMFVSEK
+771 SPIRISVMFVSEK
-784 DNYVIFGMVTPQMNS
+784 ENYVIFGMVTPQMNS

-807 VKFSEASGKISINKS
+807 VRFSEASGKISIKKKS
-822 SADPSVTNGNN
+822 SNTSVTNGNN

-855 NAVGSITLDANAK
+855 NAVGSITLDANAT
-868 GSLGG
+868 GSLSG
-873 LENGTYYVRE
+873 LEKGTYYVRE

-914 AETCDLQLKITKKLR
+914 AETCDLQLQITKKLR

-936 NATTL
+936 NATSL
-941 KDTEFT
+941 QNTEFT
-947 LAFYPGGYY
+947 LSFYPGGYY
-956 NANEIK
+956 NTNELK
-962 SKTASKKWIIK
+962 SKQATKTWIIK
-973 DKQDGV
+973 KGATGV
-979 NVQDNGDGTV
+979 DIRNNSDNTV
-989 TFTAYVESVP
+989 TFRAVIQNVP

-1009 SGAGFSAVHYEVI
+1009 SGTGFSAVHYEVI

-1044 QQVQDVY
+1044 QKVQDVY
-1051 GTSTYTVGDS
+1051 GSSTYIVGDS
-1061 LPRADFEFTKKN
+1061 LPRADFEFVKKN

-1084 TIENLDTKESYTVTV
+1084 MIENLDTKESYTVTV

-1105 SSATDNTLWFHKSIS
+1105 ASATDNTLWFHKSTF

-1136 HYKLTEQRCANNTGY
+1136 HYKLTEKRCANNTGY

-1160 TTEDKKITFELTDPP
+1160 TTEDKKITFELTDPT
-1175 VTIGTKAIDSA
+1175 VMIGTKAMDSA

-1256 NDNALLKDTR
+1256 NDDALWKDTR

-1275 SFPTKDFNSE
+1275 SFPTKDFNGE
-1285 ELVVFEKVYLVGDD
+1285 ELVVFEKVYLVGED

-1352 GYKKVTTVI
+1352 GYKKITTVI

-1390 KDRDGNEIVS
+1390 KDKDGKEIVS

-1459 AKTTAKDS
+1459 AKTTAKDN

-1525 AEREFVAG
+1525 AEREFIAG
-1533 QEDTEEV
+1533 QDDTEEV
-1540 GKESASDERVD
+1540 GKESVSDERVD

-1565 EGKTVVAYEH
+1565 EGKTVVVYEH
-1575 VYRDG
+1575 VYRDR

-1649 GEPFLDADGKQI
+1649 GEPFLDAKGNQI
-1661 TGETTFSPEK
+1661 TGETTFSPEQ

-1773 PFLDA
+1773 PFLDS
-1778 KGKEIRSKSESFTPK
+1778 KGKEIRSKSESFTST
-1793 ESDGTVEVTF
+1793 ETDGTVEVRF

-1810 GGKSTVVFEDL
+1810 SGKSTVVFEDL

-1907 ASFVAGGDAVSKE
+1907 ASFVAGGDAVSNE

-1928 NKDAAEDA
+1928 DKDAAEDA
-1936 LEKTERVSGEATV
+1936 IQKTERVSGEATV
-1949 TFKFDAAALGGKT
+1949 TFKFDASGLGGKT
-1962 VVAFEHLYEGEAE
+1962 LVAFEHLYEGEAE
-1975 IANHTDIKDKAQSVN
+1975 IANHTDIKDKAQSVD

-1995 KPAKSKKTSQK
+1995 KPVKGSK
-2006 RGTYSRGKKVQTGD
+2006 RGSYSRGKKVQTGD

-2042 VKGKKKEEK
+2042 VKGKKKEEE

>member
-161 KRKETEDKSEEA
+161 KRKETEDKSEAA

-210 TDAKAEESKTDADAD
+210 TDAKAEESKTDADAG
-225 KEQETT
+225 KEQEAT

-245 KISEVSESTE
+245 KASEVSESTE
-255 STEKSEETNEPVK
+255 STKKSEEANEPVK

-284 KNSKESDKTEETTE
+284 KNSKESDRTEETTE

-352 EEDITLD
+352 EENITLD

-564 KAVAAYAARTSTS
+564 KAVAAYAASTS

-692 MNYRFGVDKN
+692 MNYRFGVDKD

-711 SKTGRETD
+711 SKTGREPD

-771 SQIRISVMFVSEK
+771 SPIRISVMFVSEK
-784 DNYVIFGMVTPQMNS
+784 ENYVIFGMVTPQMNS

-807 VKFSEASGKISINKS
+807 VRFSEASGKISIQKS
-822 SADPSVTNGNN
+822 SADASATNGNT
-833 LYSLKGAVYGIF
+833 LYSLKDAVYGVY
-845 KTKADATAKK
+845 KSNADAAAKR
-855 NAVGSITLDANAK
+855 NAVGSITLDANGN
-868 GSLGG
+868 GSLNG

-883 TKAPSGYKE
+883 TQAPAGYE
-892 DATVYTAK
+892 ENAQVYTAK
-900 TSSGAT
+900 TSSGANTIIKT
-906 TVVNTKDN
+906 TDVP
-914 AETCDLQLKITKKLR
+914 ETCDLYLEITKKLR
-929 KNEQNKV
+929 KNEKNKV
-936 NATTL
+936 NAKTL
-941 KDTEFT
+941 QNTEFT
-947 LAFYPGGYY
+947 LSYYPGGYY
-956 NANEIK
+956 NQNEIK
-962 SKTASKKWIIK
+962 SKKATKTWVIKKGSTNPKVDI
-973 DKQDGV
+973 V
-979 NVQDNGDGTV
+979 DNNDGTV
-989 TFTAYVESVP
+989 TFTCSLNGIS

-1009 SGAGFSAVHYEVI
+1009 SGAGFSAVHYDVV

-1051 GTSTYTVGDS
+1051 GTSTYIVGDS

-1073 DKGAALANIPF
+1073 DKGTALANIPF

-1105 SSATDNTLWFHKSIS
+1105 ASATDNTLWFHKSTF

-1136 HYKLTEQRCANNTGY
+1136 HYKLTEKRCANNTGY

-1175 VTIGTKAIDSA
+1175 VIIGTKAIDSA

-1256 NDNALLKDTR
+1256 NDDALWKDTR
-1266 KGTVDVKLA
+1266 KGTVDVKLS
-1275 SFPTKDFNSE
+1275 SFPTKDFNGE

-1352 GYKKVTTVI
+1352 GYKKITTVI

-1390 KDRDGNEIVS
+1390 KDKDGKEIVS

-1459 AKTTAKDS
+1459 AKTTAKDN

-1533 QEDTEEV
+1533 QDDTEEV
-1540 GKESASDERVD
+1540 GKESVSDERVD
-1551 GEITLSFTFDASAL
+1551 GEITLSFTFDASVL

-1641 GVLMDKAT
+1641 GVLMDKET
-1649 GEPFLDADGKQI
+1649 GKPFLDAKGNQI
-1661 TGETTFSPEK
+1661 TGETTFSPEQ

-1885 GTLMDKKTGKAIKV
+1885 GTLMDKKTGKAVKV

-1907 ASFVAGGDAVSKE
+1907 ASFVAGGDTVSNE

-1928 NKDAAEDA
+1928 DKDAAEDA
-1936 LEKTERVSGEATV
+1936 IQKTERISGEATV
-1949 TFKFDAAALGGKT
+1949 TFKFDASGLGGKT
-1962 VVAFEHLYEGEAE
+1962 LVAFEHLYEGEAE
-1975 IANHTDIKDKAQSVN
+1975 IANHTDIKDKAQSVD

-1995 KPAKSKKTSQK
+1995 KPAKGSK
-2006 RGTYSRGKKVQTGD
+2006 RGSYSRGKKVQTGD
-2020 NMKMYIFAGAA
+2020 NMKMYIFAAAA

-2042 VKGKKKEEK
+2042 VKGKKKEEE

>member
-134 AQDVMV
+134 AQDVLV

-161 KRKETEDKSEEA
+161 KRKETEDKSEAA

-210 TDAKAEESKTDADAD
+210 TDAKAEESKTDVDAG
-225 KEQETT
+225 KEQEAT

-245 KISEVSESTE
+245 KASEVSESTE
-255 STEKSEETNEPVK
+255 STEKSEEANEPVK

-352 EEDITLD
+352 EENITLD

-564 KAVAAYAARTSTS
+564 KAVAAYAASTS

-692 MNYRFGVDKN
+692 MNYRFGVDKD

-711 SKTGRETD
+711 SKTGREPD
-719 IDWTQLSENSKA
+719 IDWTQLADNSRSE
-731 DVYALNCCHIGNGTV
+731 VYALNCCHIGNGTV

-771 SQIRISVMFVSEK
+771 SPIRISVMFVSEK
-784 DNYVIFGMVTPQMNS
+784 ENYVIFGMVTPQMNS

-807 VKFSEASGKISINKS
+807 VRFSEASGKISIQKS
-822 SADPSVTNGNN
+822 SADASATNGNT
-833 LYSLKGAVYGIF
+833 LYSLKDAVYGVY
-845 KTKADATAKK
+845 KSNADAAAKR
-855 NAVGSITLDANAK
+855 NAVGSITLDANGN
-868 GSLGG
+868 GSLNG

-883 TKAPSGYKE
+883 TQAPAGYGE
-892 DATVYTAK
+892 NAQVYTAK
-900 TSSGAT
+900 TSSGANTIIKT
-906 TVVNTKDN
+906 TDVP
-914 AETCDLQLKITKKLR
+914 ETCNLYLEITKKLR
-929 KNEQNKV
+929 KNEKNKV
-936 NATTL
+936 NAKTL
-941 KDTEFT
+941 QNTEFT
-947 LAFYPGGYY
+947 LSYYPGGYY
-956 NANEIK
+956 NQNEIK
-962 SKTASKKWIIK
+962 SKKATKTWVIKKGSTNPKVDI
-973 DKQDGV
+973 V
-979 NVQDNGDGTV
+979 DNNDGTV
-989 TFTAYVESVP
+989 TFTCSLNGIS

-1009 SGAGFSAVHYEVI
+1009 SGAGFSAVHYDVV

-1044 QQVQDVY
+1044 QKVQDVY
-1051 GTSTYTVGDS
+1051 GSSTYIVGDS

-1073 DKGAALANIPF
+1073 DKGTALANIPF

-1105 SSATDNTLWFHKSIS
+1105 ASATDNTLWFHKSTF

-1136 HYKLTEQRCANNTGY
+1136 HYKLTEKRCANNTGY

-1175 VTIGTKAIDSA
+1175 VIIGTKAIDSA

-1215 VIKAVLMNKKTGKAV
+1215 IMKAVLMNKKTGKAV

-1275 SFPTKDFNSE
+1275 SFPTKDFNGE
-1285 ELVVFEKVYLVGDD
+1285 ELVVFEKVYLVGED

-1352 GYKKVTTVI
+1352 GYKKITTVI

-1390 KDRDGNEIVS
+1390 KDKDGKEIVS
-1400 ETTFTPKEKD
+1400 ETTFTPKEKN

-1444 HADITDKNQTFFTPG
+1444 HTDITDKNQTFFTPG

-1525 AEREFVAG
+1525 AEREFIAG
-1533 QEDTEEV
+1533 QDDTEEV
-1540 GKESASDERVD
+1540 GKESVSDERVD

-1649 GEPFLDADGKQI
+1649 GEPFLDAKGNQI
-1661 TGETTFSPEK
+1661 TGETTFSPEQ

-1810 GGKSTVVFEDL
+1810 SGKSTVVFEDL

-1846 GTKATDA
+1846 GTKTTDA

-1907 ASFVAGGDAVSKE
+1907 ASFVAGGDAVSNE

-1928 NKDAAEDA
+1928 DKDAAEDA
-1936 LEKTERVSGEATV
+1936 IQKTERVSGEATV
-1949 TFKFDAAALGGKT
+1949 TFKFDASGLGGKT
-1962 VVAFEHLYEGEAE
+1962 LVAFEHLYEGEAE
-1975 IANHTDIKDKAQSVN
+1975 IANHTDIKDKAQSVD

-1995 KPAKSKKTSQK
+1995 KPVKGSK
-2006 RGTYSRGKKVQTGD
+2006 RGSYSRGKKVQTGD

-2042 VKGKKKEEK
+2042 VKGKKKEEE

>member
-1 MIRFKQVVSG
+1 
-11 VLTGFLFCGSA
+11 
-22 ISGAPLIAA
+22 
-31 AKTETTYSLTLD
+31 
-43 KTENG
+43 
-48 SVAIFDA
+48 
-55 EKEAKKDESKEQQNT
+55 
-70 EATTKEKAL
+70 
-79 TKKVKAGDTVSIK
+79 
-92 VKPDAKYIIKKLS
+92 
-105 LIDPETKK
+105 
-113 KLDVELF
+113 
-120 ADEKHEDVVTFTMP
+120 
-134 AQDVMV
+134 
-140 TSSYEEG
+140 
-147 TMEKGQTIASLVGA
+147 
-161 KRKETEDKSEEA
+161 
-173 STFAKSETT
+173 
-182 ETGISTEAT
+182 
-191 TEPAKSSENTEAA
+191 
-204 TEASTA
+204 
-210 TDAKAEESKTDADAD
+210 
-225 KEQETT
+225 
-231 EKAAETTT
+231 
-239 ATESEE
+239 
-245 KISEVSESTE
+245 
-255 STEKSEETNEPVK
+255 
-268 VVGDE
+268 
-273 GKEVVVNDTSS
+273 
-284 KNSKESDKTEETTE
+284 
-298 AETTADESSEK
+298 
-309 LTTKEVAQDAVDV
+309 
-322 EKKIEEQTENK
+322 
-333 DHVDRKMVV
+333 MVV

-352 EEDITLD
+352 EENITLD

-507 KDTAENINAS
+507 KDTAENINTS

-564 KAVAAYAARTSTS
+564 KAVAAYAASTS

-692 MNYRFGVDKN
+692 MNYRFGVDKD
-702 FAKYKAGTS
+702 FVKYKAGKS
-711 SKTGRETD
+711 SNTGREAD
-719 IDWTQLSENSKA
+719 VDWTQLADNSRSE
-731 DVYALNCCHIGNGTV
+731 VYALNCCHIGNGTV

-771 SQIRISVMFVSEK
+771 SPIRISVMFVNEK
-784 DNYVIFGMVTPQMNS
+784 ENYAIFGMVTPQMNS

-855 NAVGSITLDANAK
+855 NAVGSITLDANAT
-868 GSLGG
+868 GSLSG
-873 LENGTYYVRE
+873 LEKGTYYVRE

-914 AETCDLQLKITKKLR
+914 AETCDLRLKITKKLR

-947 LAFYPGGYY
+947 LSFYPGGYY
-956 NANEIK
+956 NSNEIK
-962 SKTASKKWIIK
+962 NKTVSKKWIIK

-989 TFTAYVESVP
+989 TYTAYIENIP

-1009 SGAGFSAVHYEVI
+1009 SGVGFSAVHYEVI

-1073 DKGAALANIPF
+1073 DKGTALANIPF

-1105 SSATDNTLWFHKSIS
+1105 ASATDNTLWFHKSTF

-1136 HYKLTEQRCANNTGY
+1136 HYKLTEKRCANNTGY

-1160 TTEDKKITFELTDPP
+1160 TTEDKKITFELTDPT
-1175 VTIGTKAIDSA
+1175 VMIGTKAMDSA

-1256 NDNALLKDTR
+1256 NDDALWKDTR
-1266 KGTVDVKLA
+1266 KGTVDVKLS
-1275 SFPTKDFNSE
+1275 SFPTKDFNGE

-1352 GYKKVTTVI
+1352 GYKKITTVI

-1390 KDRDGNEIVS
+1390 KDKDGKEIVS

-1459 AKTTAKDS
+1459 AKTTAKDN

-1477 KSVTIKDTV
+1477 KSVTIKDIV

-1533 QEDTEEV
+1533 QDDTEEV
-1540 GKESASDERVD
+1540 GKESVSDERVD

-1619 AVVIRDTVAY
+1619 SVVIRDTVAY

-1641 GVLMDKAT
+1641 GVLMDKET
-1649 GEPFLDADGKQI
+1649 GKPFLDAKGNQI
-1661 TGETTFSPEK
+1661 TGETTFSPEQ

-1885 GTLMDKKTGKAIKV
+1885 GTLMDKKTGKAVKV

-1907 ASFVAGGDAVSKE
+1907 ASFVAGGDTVSNE

-1928 NKDAAEDA
+1928 DKDAAEDA
-1936 LEKTERVSGEATV
+1936 IQKTERVSGEATV
-1949 TFKFDAAALGGKT
+1949 TFKFDASGLGGKT
-1962 VVAFEHLYEGEAE
+1962 LVAFEHLYEGEAE
-1975 IANHTDIKDKAQSVN
+1975 IANHTDIKDKAQSVD

-1995 KPAKSKKTSQK
+1995 KPVKGSK
-2006 RGTYSRGKKVQTGD
+2006 RGSYSRGKKVQTGD

-2042 VKGKKKEEK
+2042 VKGKKKEEE

>member
-161 KRKETEDKSEEA
+161 KRKETEDKSEAA

-210 TDAKAEESKTDADAD
+210 TDAKAEESKTDADAG
-225 KEQETT
+225 KEQEAT

-245 KISEVSESTE
+245 KASEVSESTE
-255 STEKSEETNEPVK
+255 STKKSEEANEPVK

-284 KNSKESDKTEETTE
+284 KNSKESDRTEETTE

-352 EEDITLD
+352 EENITLD

-564 KAVAAYAARTSTS
+564 KAVAAYAASTS

-591 KENLTKENEGTYSTY
+591 KENLIKENEGTYSTY

-692 MNYRFGVDKN
+692 MNYRFGVDKD

-711 SKTGRETD
+711 SKTGREPD

-771 SQIRISVMFVSEK
+771 SPIRISVMFVSEK
-784 DNYVIFGMVTPQMNS
+784 ENYVIFGMVTPQMNS

-807 VKFSEASGKISINKS
+807 VRFSEASGKISIKKKS
-822 SADPSVTNGNN
+822 SNTSVTNGNS

-855 NAVGSITLDANAK
+855 NAVGSITLDANAT
-868 GSLGG
+868 GSLSG

-900 TSSGAT
+900 TSSGAN

-914 AETCDLQLKITKKLR
+914 AETCDLRLKITKKLR

-947 LAFYPGGYY
+947 LSFYPGGYY
-956 NANEIK
+956 NSNEIK
-962 SKTASKKWIIK
+962 NKTVSKKWIIK

-989 TFTAYVESVP
+989 TYTAYIENIP

-1009 SGAGFSAVHYEVI
+1009 SGVGFSAVHYEVI

-1073 DKGAALANIPF
+1073 DKGTALANIPF
-1084 TIENLDTKESYTVTV
+1084 TIENLDTKESYIVTV

-1105 SSATDNTLWFHKSIS
+1105 ASATDNTLWFHKSTF

-1136 HYKLTEQRCANNTGY
+1136 HYKLTEKRCANNTGY

-1160 TTEDKKITFELTDPP
+1160 TTEDKKITFELTDPT
-1175 VTIGTKAIDSA
+1175 VMIGTKAMDSA

-1256 NDNALLKDTR
+1256 NDDALWKDTR
-1266 KGTVDVKLA
+1266 KGTVDVKLS
-1275 SFPTKDFNSE
+1275 SFPTKDFNGE

-1390 KDRDGNEIVS
+1390 KDKDGKEIVS

-1459 AKTTAKDS
+1459 AKTTAKDN

-1525 AEREFVAG
+1525 AEREFIAG
-1533 QEDTEEV
+1533 QDDTEEV
-1540 GKESASDERVD
+1540 GKESVSDERID

-1565 EGKTVVAYEH
+1565 EGKTVVVYEH

-1641 GVLMDKAT
+1641 GVLMDKET
-1649 GEPFLDADGKQI
+1649 GKPFLDAKGNQI
-1661 TGETTFSPEK
+1661 TGETTFSPEQ

-1907 ASFVAGGDAVSKE
+1907 ASFVAGGDAVSNE

-1928 NKDAAEDA
+1928 DKDAAEDA
-1936 LEKTERVSGEATV
+1936 IQKTERVSGEATV
-1949 TFKFDAAALGGKT
+1949 TFKFDASGLGGKT
-1962 VVAFEHLYEGEAE
+1962 LVAFEHLYEGEAE
-1975 IANHTDIKDKAQSVN
+1975 IANHTDIKDKAQSVD

-1995 KPAKSKKTSQK
+1995 KPVKGSK
-2006 RGTYSRGKKVQTGD
+2006 RGSYSRGKKVQTGD
-2020 NMKMYIFAGAA
+2020 NMKMYIFAGVA

-2042 VKGKKKEEK
+2042 VKGKKKEEE

>member
-79 TKKVKAGDTVSIK
+79 TKKVKAGDTVAIQ

-161 KRKETEDKSEEA
+161 KRKETEDKSEAA

-210 TDAKAEESKTDADAD
+210 TDAKAEEADAG
-225 KEQETT
+225 KEQEAT

-245 KISEVSESTE
+245 KASEVSESTE
-255 STEKSEETNEPVK
+255 STEKSEEANEPVK

-352 EEDITLD
+352 EENITLD

-413 YNNND
+413 YNNNN

-564 KAVAAYAARTSTS
+564 KAVAAYAASTS
-577 TSKAD
+577 TSKSD

-591 KENLTKENEGTYSTY
+591 KENLTKAAEGTYSTF
-606 KSTLYWADEPY
+606 KSSLYWADEPY
-617 LYKHQNDPTSVVD
+617 LYNYKTNPNAVVN
-630 KKSWLRKNL
+630 KNSWLRKNL
-639 GLMDDYMWGAA
+639 GLMNDYMWGAA

-656 HTYNAI
+656 YTYNAI
-662 KKADNTYDFN
+662 KNADNSYDFN
-672 HKTIKD
+672 NKTITD
-678 ERNGFDTHA
+678 EKAGITTHP

-692 MNYRFGVDKN
+692 MNYRFGIDKN
-702 FAKYKAGTS
+702 FAKVNKGAT
-711 SKTGRETD
+711 SKTGREPGV
-719 IDWTQLSENSKA
+719 DWTQLSANSKSA
-731 DVYALNCCHIGNGTV
+731 VYALNCCHVGSGTV
-746 MKPIGTVSYDT
+746 MKPIGDINYNT

-763 QVRQSKTR
+763 QVRQSKTLA
-771 SQIRISVMFVSEK
+771 QIRISVMFVNVK
-784 DNYVIFGMVTPQMNS
+784 DNYAIIGMVTPKMS
-799 QAGFGMYK
+799 TQAGFGMYK
-807 VKFSEASGKISINKS
+807 VRFSEASGKISIQKS
-822 SADPSVTNGNN
+822 SADASATNGNT
-833 LYSLKGAVYGIF
+833 LYSLKDAVYGVY
-845 KTKADATAKK
+845 KSNADAAAKR
-855 NAVGSITLDANAK
+855 NAVGSITLDAN
-868 GSLGG
+868 GNGFLNG

-883 TKAPSGYKE
+883 TQAPAGYE
-892 DATVYTAK
+892 ENAQVYTAK
-900 TSSGAT
+900 TSSGANTIIKT
-906 TVVNTKDN
+906 TDVP
-914 AETCDLQLKITKKLR
+914 ETCDLRLKITKKLR

-947 LAFYPGGYY
+947 LSFYPGGYY
-956 NANEIK
+956 NSNEIK
-962 SKTASKKWIIK
+962 NKTVSKKWIIK

-989 TFTAYVESVP
+989 TYTAYIENIP

-1009 SGAGFSAVHYEVI
+1009 SGVGFSAVHYEVI

-1073 DKGAALANIPF
+1073 DKGTALANIPF

-1105 SSATDNTLWFHKSIS
+1105 ASATDNTLWFHKSTF

-1136 HYKLTEQRCANNTGY
+1136 HYKLTEKRCANNTGY

-1160 TTEDKKITFELTDPP
+1160 TTEDKKITFELTDPT
-1175 VTIGTKAIDSA
+1175 VMIGTKAMDSA

-1256 NDNALLKDTR
+1256 NDDALWKDTR
-1266 KGTVDVKLA
+1266 KGTVDVKLS
-1275 SFPTKDFNSE
+1275 SFPTKDFNGE

-1352 GYKKVTTVI
+1352 GYKKITTVI

-1390 KDRDGNEIVS
+1390 KDKDGKEIVS

-1459 AKTTAKDS
+1459 AKTTAKDN

-1533 QEDTEEV
+1533 QDDTEEV
-1540 GKESASDERVD
+1540 GKESVSDERVD

-1641 GVLMDKAT
+1641 GVLMDKET
-1649 GEPFLDADGKQI
+1649 GKPFLDAKGNQI
-1661 TGETTFSPEK
+1661 TGETTFSPEQ

-1885 GTLMDKKTGKAIKV
+1885 GTLMDKKTGKAVKV

-1907 ASFVAGGDAVSKE
+1907 ASFVAGGDTVSNE

-1928 NKDAAEDA
+1928 DKDAAEDA
-1936 LEKTERVSGEATV
+1936 IQKTERVSGEATV
-1949 TFKFDAAALGGKT
+1949 TFKFDASGLGGKT
-1962 VVAFEHLYEGEAE
+1962 LVAFEHLYEGEAE
-1975 IANHTDIKDKAQSVN
+1975 IANHTDIKDKAQSVD

-1995 KPAKSKKTSQK
+1995 KPVKGSK
-2006 RGTYSRGKKVQTGD
+2006 RGSYSRGKKVQTGD

-2042 VKGKKKEEK
+2042 VKGKKKEEE

>member
-161 KRKETEDKSEEA
+161 KRKETEDKSEAA

-210 TDAKAEESKTDADAD
+210 TDAKAEESKTDADAG
-225 KEQETT
+225 KEQEAT

-245 KISEVSESTE
+245 KASEVSESTE
-255 STEKSEETNEPVK
+255 STKKSEEANEPVK

-284 KNSKESDKTEETTE
+284 KNSKESDRTEETTE

-352 EEDITLD
+352 EENITLD

-564 KAVAAYAARTSTS
+564 KAVAAYAASTS

-692 MNYRFGVDKN
+692 MNYRFGVDKD

-711 SKTGRETD
+711 SKTGREPD
-719 IDWTQLSENSKA
+719 IDWTQLADNSRSE
-731 DVYALNCCHIGNGTV
+731 VYALNCCHIGNGTV

-771 SQIRISVMFVSEK
+771 SPIRISVMFVSEK
-784 DNYVIFGMVTPQMNS
+784 ENYVIFGMVTPQMNS

-807 VKFSEASGKISINKS
+807 VRFSEASGKISIKKKS
-822 SADPSVTNGNN
+822 SNTSVTNGNS
-833 LYSLKGAVYGIF
+833 LYSLKGAVYGVY
-845 KTKADATAKK
+845 KSTADATAKK
-855 NAVGSITLDANAK
+855 NAVGSITLDANAT
-868 GSLGG
+868 GSLSG

-914 AETCDLQLKITKKLR
+914 AETCDLRLKITKKLR

-947 LAFYPGGYY
+947 LSFYPGGYY
-956 NANEIK
+956 NSNEIK
-962 SKTASKKWIIK
+962 NKTVSKKWIIK

-989 TFTAYVESVP
+989 TYTAYIENIP

-1105 SSATDNTLWFHKSIS
+1105 SSATDDTLWFHKSIS
-1120 GDSEGKTAGLG
+1120 RDSEGKTTGLG

-1136 HYKLTEQRCANNTGY
+1136 HYKLTEKRCANNTGY
-1151 QLATSTFEV
+1151 QLATSSFEV

-1215 VIKAVLMNKKTGKAV
+1215 IMKAVLMNKKTGKAV

-1266 KGTVDVKLA
+1266 KGTVDVKLS
-1275 SFPTKDFNSE
+1275 SFPTKDFNGE

-1352 GYKKVTTVI
+1352 GYKKITTVI

-1390 KDRDGNEIVS
+1390 KDKDGKEIVS
-1400 ETTFTPKEKD
+1400 ETTFTPKEKN

-1459 AKTTAKDS
+1459 AKTTAKDN

-1533 QEDTEEV
+1533 QDDTEEV
-1540 GKESASDERVD
+1540 GKESVSDERID

-1604 ATDFDGKGHTVKVGE
+1604 ATDFDGKGHTVRVGE
-1619 AVVIRDTVAY
+1619 SVVIRDTVSY

-1641 GVLMDKAT
+1641 GVLMDKET
-1649 GEPFLDADGKQI
+1649 GKPFLDAKGNQI
-1661 TGETTFSPEK
+1661 TGETTFSPEQ

-1773 PFLDA
+1773 PFLDS
-1778 KGKEIRSKSESFTPK
+1778 KGKEIRSKSESFTPT
-1793 ESDGTVEVTF
+1793 ETDGTVEVRF

-1810 GGKSTVVFEDL
+1810 SGKSTVVFEDL

-1831 ADIEDEAQTVYIPKI
+1831 ADIEDEAQSVYIPKI

-1853 KTGKHSVKAGK
+1853 KSGKHSVKAGK

-1885 GTLMDKKTGKAIKV
+1885 GTLMDKKTGKAVKV

-1907 ASFVAGGDAVSKE
+1907 ASFVAGGDTVSNE

-1928 NKDAAEDA
+1928 DKDAAEDA
-1936 LEKTERVSGEATV
+1936 IQKTERVSGKATV
-1949 TFKFDAAALGGKT
+1949 TFKFDASGLGGKT
-1962 VVAFEHLYEGEAE
+1962 LVAFEHLYEGEAE
-1975 IANHTDIKDKAQSVN
+1975 IANHTDIKDKAQSVD

-1995 KPAKSKKTSQK
+1995 KPVKGSK
-2006 RGTYSRGKKVQTGD
+2006 RGSYSRGKKVQTGD
-2020 NMKMYIFAGAA
+2020 NMKMYIFAGVA

-2042 VKGKKKEEK
+2042 VKGKKKEEE

>member
-79 TKKVKAGDTVSIK
+79 TKKVKAGDTVAIQ

-161 KRKETEDKSEEA
+161 KRKETEDKSEAA

-210 TDAKAEESKTDADAD
+210 TDAKAEESKTDADAG
-225 KEQETT
+225 KEQEAT

-245 KISEVSESTE
+245 KASGVSESTE
-255 STEKSEETNEPVK
+255 STEKSEEANEPVK

-298 AETTADESSEK
+298 AETTSDESSEK

-352 EEDITLD
+352 EANITLD

-564 KAVAAYAARTSTS
+564 KAVAAYAASTS

-692 MNYRFGVDKN
+692 MNYRFGVDKD

-711 SKTGRETD
+711 SKTGREPD

-771 SQIRISVMFVSEK
+771 SPIRISVMFVSEK
-784 DNYVIFGMVTPQMNS
+784 ENYVIFGMVTPQMNS

-807 VKFSEASGKISINKS
+807 VRFSEASGKISIQKS
-822 SADPSVTNGNN
+822 SADASATNGNT
-833 LYSLKGAVYGIF
+833 LYSLKDAVYGVY
-845 KTKADATAKK
+845 KSNADAAAKR
-855 NAVGSITLDANAK
+855 NAVGSITLDANGN
-868 GSLGG
+868 GSLNG
-873 LENGTYYVRE
+873 LANGTYYVRE
-883 TKAPSGYKE
+883 TQAPAGYE
-892 DATVYTAK
+892 ENAQVYTAK
-900 TSSGAT
+900 TSSGANTIIKT
-906 TVVNTKDN
+906 TDVP
-914 AETCDLQLKITKKLR
+914 ETCDLRLKITKKLR

-947 LAFYPGGYY
+947 LSFYPGGYY
-956 NANEIK
+956 NSNEIK
-962 SKTASKKWIIK
+962 NKTVSKKWIIK

-989 TFTAYVESVP
+989 TYTAYIESIP

-1009 SGAGFSAVHYEVI
+1009 SGVGFSAVHYEVI

-1073 DKGAALANIPF
+1073 DKGTALANIPF

-1105 SSATDNTLWFHKSIS
+1105 ASATDNTLWFHKSTF

-1136 HYKLTEQRCANNTGY
+1136 HYKLTEKRCANNTGY

-1160 TTEDKKITFELTDPP
+1160 TTEDKKITFELTDPT
-1175 VTIGTKAIDSA
+1175 VMIGTKAMDSA

-1256 NDNALLKDTR
+1256 NDDALWKDTR
-1266 KGTVDVKLA
+1266 KGTVDVKLS
-1275 SFPTKDFNSE
+1275 SFPTKDFNGE

-1352 GYKKVTTVI
+1352 GYKKITTVI

-1390 KDRDGNEIVS
+1390 KDKDGKEIVS

-1459 AKTTAKDS
+1459 AKTTAKDN

-1533 QEDTEEV
+1533 QDDTEEV
-1540 GKESASDERVD
+1540 GKESVSDERVD

-1641 GVLMDKAT
+1641 GVLMDKET
-1649 GEPFLDADGKQI
+1649 GKPFLDAKGNQI
-1661 TGETTFSPEK
+1661 TGETTFSPEQ

-1885 GTLMDKKTGKAIKV
+1885 GTLMDKKTGKAVKV

-1907 ASFVAGGDAVSKE
+1907 ASFVAGGDTVSNE

-1928 NKDAAEDA
+1928 DKDAAEDA
-1936 LEKTERVSGEATV
+1936 IQKTERVSGEATV
-1949 TFKFDAAALGGKT
+1949 TFKFDASGLGGKT
-1962 VVAFEHLYEGEAE
+1962 LVAFEYLYEGEAE
-1975 IANHTDIKDKAQSVN
+1975 IANHTDIKDKAQSVD

-1995 KPAKSKKTSQK
+1995 KPVKGSK
-2006 RGTYSRGKKVQTGD
+2006 RGSYSRGKKVQTGD
-2020 NMKMYIFAGAA
+2020 NMKMYIFAAAA

-2042 VKGKKKEEK
+2042 VKGKKKEEE

>member
-79 TKKVKAGDTVSIK
+79 TKKVKAGDTVAIQ

-161 KRKETEDKSEEA
+161 KRKETEDKSEAA

-210 TDAKAEESKTDADAD
+210 TDAKAEESKTDADAG
-225 KEQETT
+225 KEQEAT

-245 KISEVSESTE
+245 KASGVSESTE
-255 STEKSEETNEPVK
+255 STEKSEEANEPVK

-298 AETTADESSEK
+298 AETTSDESSEK

-352 EEDITLD
+352 EANITLD

-564 KAVAAYAARTSTS
+564 KAVAAYAASTS

-692 MNYRFGVDKN
+692 MNYRFGVDKD

-711 SKTGRETD
+711 SKTGREPD

-771 SQIRISVMFVSEK
+771 SPIRISVMFVSEK
-784 DNYVIFGMVTPQMNS
+784 ENYVIFGMVTPQMNS

-807 VKFSEASGKISINKS
+807 VRFSEASGKISIQKS
-822 SADPSVTNGNN
+822 SADASATNGNT
-833 LYSLKGAVYGIF
+833 LYSLKDAVYGVY
-845 KTKADATAKK
+845 KSNADAAAKR
-855 NAVGSITLDANAK
+855 NAVGSITLDANGN
-868 GSLGG
+868 GSLNG
-873 LENGTYYVRE
+873 LANGTYYVRE
-883 TKAPSGYKE
+883 TQAPAGYE
-892 DATVYTAK
+892 ENAQVYTAK
-900 TSSGAT
+900 TSSGANTIIKT
-906 TVVNTKDN
+906 TDVP
-914 AETCDLQLKITKKLR
+914 ETCDLRLKITKKLR

-947 LAFYPGGYY
+947 LSFYPGGYY
-956 NANEIK
+956 NSNEIK
-962 SKTASKKWIIK
+962 NKTVSKKWIIK

-989 TFTAYVESVP
+989 TYTAYIESIP

-1009 SGAGFSAVHYEVI
+1009 SGVGFSAVHYEVI

-1073 DKGAALANIPF
+1073 DKGTALANIPF

-1105 SSATDNTLWFHKSIS
+1105 ASATDNTLWFHKSTF

-1136 HYKLTEQRCANNTGY
+1136 HYKLTEKRCANNTGY

-1160 TTEDKKITFELTDPP
+1160 TTEDKKITFELTDPT
-1175 VTIGTKAIDSA
+1175 VMIGTKAMDSA

-1256 NDNALLKDTR
+1256 NDDALWKDTR
-1266 KGTVDVKLA
+1266 KGTVDVKLS
-1275 SFPTKDFNSE
+1275 SFPTKDFNGE

-1352 GYKKVTTVI
+1352 GYKKITTVI

-1390 KDRDGNEIVS
+1390 KDKDGKEIVS

-1459 AKTTAKDS
+1459 AKTTAKDN

-1533 QEDTEEV
+1533 QDDTEEV
-1540 GKESASDERVD
+1540 GKESVSDERVD

-1641 GVLMDKAT
+1641 GVLMDKET
-1649 GEPFLDADGKQI
+1649 GKPFLDAKGNQI
-1661 TGETTFSPEK
+1661 TGETTFSPEQ

-1831 ADIEDEAQTVYIPKI
+1831 ADIEDEAQSVYIPKI

-1853 KTGKHSVKAGK
+1853 KSGKHSVKAGK

-1885 GTLMDKKTGKAIKV
+1885 GTLMDKKTGKAVKV

-1907 ASFVAGGDAVSKE
+1907 ASFVAGGDTVSNE

-1928 NKDAAEDA
+1928 DKDAAEDA
-1936 LEKTERVSGEATV
+1936 IQKTERVSGEATV
-1949 TFKFDAAALGGKT
+1949 TFKFDASGLGGKT
-1962 VVAFEHLYEGEAE
+1962 LVAFEYLYEGEAE
-1975 IANHTDIKDKAQSVN
+1975 IANHTDIKDKAQSVD

-1995 KPAKSKKTSQK
+1995 KPVKGSK
-2006 RGTYSRGKKVQTGD
+2006 RGSYSRGKKVQTGD
-2020 NMKMYIFAGAA
+2020 NMKMYIFAAAA

-2042 VKGKKKEEK
+2042 VKGKKKEEE

>member
-79 TKKVKAGDTVSIK
+79 TKKVKAGDTVAIQ

-161 KRKETEDKSEEA
+161 KRKETEDKSEAA

-182 ETGISTEAT
+182 ETGISTEGT

-210 TDAKAEESKTDADAD
+210 TDAKAEESKTDADAG
-225 KEQETT
+225 KEQEAT

-245 KISEVSESTE
+245 KASEVSESTE
-255 STEKSEETNEPVK
+255 STEKSEEANEPVK

-273 GKEVVVNDTSS
+273 GKEVIVNDTSS

-298 AETTADESSEK
+298 AETTSDESSEK

-352 EEDITLD
+352 EANITLD

-564 KAVAAYAARTSTS
+564 KAVAAYAASTS

-692 MNYRFGVDKN
+692 MNYRFGVDKD
-702 FAKYKAGTS
+702 FVKYKAGKS
-711 SKTGRETD
+711 SNTGREAD
-719 IDWTQLSENSKA
+719 VDWTQLADNSRSE
-731 DVYALNCCHIGNGTV
+731 VYALNCCHIGNGTV

-771 SQIRISVMFVSEK
+771 SPIRISVMFVSEK
-784 DNYVIFGMVTPQMNS
+784 ENYAIFGMVTPQMNS

-807 VKFSEASGKISINKS
+807 VRFSEASGKISIKKKS
-822 SADPSVTNGNN
+822 SNTSVTNGNS
-833 LYSLKGAVYGIF
+833 LYSLKGAVYGVY
-845 KTKADATAKK
+845 KSTADANANK
-855 NAVGSITLDANAK
+855 NAVGKITLDANAT
-868 GSLGG
+868 GSLSG
-873 LENGTYYVRE
+873 LEKGTYYVRE
-883 TKAPSGYKE
+883 ITAPAGYKLN
-892 DATVYTAK
+892 TKVYTAK
-900 TSSGAT
+900 TSEGAT
-906 TVVNTKDN
+906 TVINTDDVP
-914 AETCDLQLKITKKLR
+914 ETCNLQLQITKKLR
-929 KNEQNKV
+929 KNEQNRV
-936 NATTL
+936 NARTL
-941 KDTEFT
+941 RNTEFT
-947 LAFYPGGYY
+947 LSFYPGGYY
-956 NANEIK
+956 NQNEIK
-962 SKTASKKWIIK
+962 SKKATKNWVIK
-973 DKQDGV
+973 EGAPEV
-979 NVQDNGDGTV
+979 RVIENADNTV
-989 TFTAYVESVP
+989 TFRATISNIP
-999 LGTLG
+999 LGTMG

-1009 SGAGFSAVHYEVI
+1009 SGAGFSAVHYDVV

-1044 QQVQDVY
+1044 QKVQDVY
-1051 GTSTYTVGDS
+1051 GSSTYIVGDS

-1073 DKGAALANIPF
+1073 DKGTALANIPF

-1105 SSATDNTLWFHKSIS
+1105 ASATDNTLWFHKSTF

-1136 HYKLTEQRCANNTGY
+1136 HYKLTEKRCANNTGY

-1175 VTIGTKAIDSA
+1175 VIIGTKAIDSA

-1215 VIKAVLMNKKTGKAV
+1215 IMKAVLMNKKTGKAV

-1275 SFPTKDFNSE
+1275 SFPTKDFNGE
-1285 ELVVFEKVYLVGDD
+1285 ELVVFEKVYLVGED

-1352 GYKKVTTVI
+1352 GYKKITTVI

-1390 KDRDGNEIVS
+1390 KDKDGKEIVS

-1459 AKTTAKDS
+1459 AKTTAKDN

-1525 AEREFVAG
+1525 AEREFIAG
-1533 QEDTEEV
+1533 QDDTEEV
-1540 GKESASDERVD
+1540 GKESVSDERVD

-1604 ATDFDGKGHTVKVGE
+1604 ATDFDGKGHTVRVGE
-1619 AVVIRDTVAY
+1619 SVVIRDTVSY

-1641 GVLMDKAT
+1641 GVLMDKET
-1649 GEPFLDADGKQI
+1649 GKPFLDAKGNQI
-1661 TGETTFSPEK
+1661 TGETTFSPEQ

-1773 PFLDA
+1773 PFLDS
-1778 KGKEIRSKSESFTPK
+1778 KGKEIRSKSESFTPT
-1793 ESDGTVEVTF
+1793 ETDGTVEVRF

-1810 GGKSTVVFEDL
+1810 SGKSTVVFEDL

-1831 ADIEDEAQTVYIPKI
+1831 ADIEDEAQSVYIPKI

-1853 KTGKHSVKAGK
+1853 KSGKHSVKAGK

-1885 GTLMDKKTGKAIKV
+1885 GTLMDKKTGKAVKV

-1907 ASFVAGGDAVSKE
+1907 ASFVAGGDTVSNE

-1928 NKDAAEDA
+1928 DKDAAEDA
-1936 LEKTERVSGEATV
+1936 IQKTERVSGEATV
-1949 TFKFDAAALGGKT
+1949 TFKFDASGLGGKT
-1962 VVAFEHLYEGEAE
+1962 LVAFEHLYEGEAE
-1975 IANHTDIKDKAQSVN
+1975 IANHTDIKDKAQSVD

-1995 KPAKSKKTSQK
+1995 KPVKGSK
-2006 RGTYSRGKKVQTGD
+2006 RGSYSRGKKVQTGD
-2020 NMKMYIFAGAA
+2020 NMKMYIFAGVA

-2042 VKGKKKEEK
+2042 VKGKKKEEE

>member
-161 KRKETEDKSEEA
+161 KRKETEDKSEAA

-210 TDAKAEESKTDADAD
+210 TDAKAEESKTDADAG
-225 KEQETT
+225 KEQEAT

-245 KISEVSESTE
+245 KASEVSESTE
-255 STEKSEETNEPVK
+255 STKKSEEANEPVK

-284 KNSKESDKTEETTE
+284 KNSKESDRTEETTE

-352 EEDITLD
+352 EENITLD

-564 KAVAAYAARTSTS
+564 KAVAAYAASTS

-630 KKSWLRKNL
+630 KKSWLHKNL

-692 MNYRFGVDKN
+692 MNYRFGVDKD

-711 SKTGRETD
+711 SKTGREPD

-771 SQIRISVMFVSEK
+771 SPIRISVMFVSEK
-784 DNYVIFGMVTPQMNS
+784 ENYVIFGMVTPQMNS

-807 VKFSEASGKISINKS
+807 VRFSEASGKISIKKKS
-822 SADPSVTNGNN
+822 SNTSVTNGNS
-833 LYSLKGAVYGIF
+833 LYSLKGAVYGVY
-845 KTKADATAKK
+845 KSNADAEAKR
-855 NAVGSITLDANAK
+855 NAVGSITLDANGN
-868 GSLGG
+868 GSLNG

-883 TKAPSGYKE
+883 TQAPAGYE
-892 DATVYTAK
+892 ENAQVYTAK
-900 TSSGAT
+900 TSSGAN

-914 AETCDLQLKITKKLR
+914 AETCDLYLEITKKLR

-941 KDTEFT
+941 RNTEFT
-947 LAFYPGGYY
+947 LSFYPDGYY

-962 SKTASKKWIIK
+962 SKQATKTWTIK
-973 DKQDGV
+973 NGSTNPV
-979 NVQDNGDGTV
+979 VRVIDNHDGTV
-989 TFTAYVESVP
+989 TFTCSINKIP

-1009 SGAGFSAVHYEVI
+1009 SGAGFSAVHYDVI

-1044 QQVQDVY
+1044 QKVQDVY

-1105 SSATDNTLWFHKSIS
+1105 SSATDDTLWFHKSTS

-1136 HYKLTEQRCANNTGY
+1136 HYKLTEKRCANNTGY

-1200 TDTVSYDGLALGKTY
+1200 TDAVSYDGLALGKTY
-1215 VIKAVLMNKKTGKAV
+1215 IMKAVLMNKKTGKAV

-1247 KGTEKSSIA
+1247 KGTEKSSIT
-1256 NDNALLKDTR
+1256 NDNAFLKDTR

-1275 SFPTKDFNSE
+1275 SFPTKDFNGE
-1285 ELVVFEKVYLVGDD
+1285 ELVVFEKVYLVGED

-1352 GYKKVTTVI
+1352 GYKKITTVI

-1390 KDRDGNEIVS
+1390 KDKDGKEIVS
-1400 ETTFTPKEKD
+1400 ETTFTPKEKN

-1459 AKTTAKDS
+1459 AKTTAKDN

-1533 QEDTEEV
+1533 QDDTEEV
-1540 GKESASDERVD
+1540 GKESVSDERVD

-1604 ATDFDGKGHTVKVGE
+1604 ATDFDGKGHTVRVGE
-1619 AVVIRDTVAY
+1619 SVVIRDTVSY

-1641 GVLMDKAT
+1641 GVLMDKET
-1649 GEPFLDADGKQI
+1649 GKPFLDAKGNQI
-1661 TGETTFSPEK
+1661 TGETTFSPEQ

-1686 LAGKKFVAFEKLY
+1686 LAGKKFIAFEKLY

-1773 PFLDA
+1773 PFLDS
-1778 KGKEIRSKSESFTPK
+1778 KGKEIRSKSESFTPT
-1793 ESDGTVEVTF
+1793 ETDGTVEVRF

-1810 GGKSTVVFEDL
+1810 SGKSTVVFEDL

-1831 ADIEDEAQTVYIPKI
+1831 ADIEDEAQSVYIPKI

-1885 GTLMDKKTGKAIKV
+1885 GTLMDKKTGKAVKV

-1907 ASFVAGGDAVSKE
+1907 ASFVAGGDAVSNE

-1928 NKDAAEDA
+1928 DKDAAEDA
-1936 LEKTERVSGEATV
+1936 IQKTERVSGEATV
-1949 TFKFDAAALGGKT
+1949 TFKFDASGLGGKT
-1962 VVAFEHLYEGEAE
+1962 LVAFEHLYEGEAE
-1975 IANHTDIKDKAQSVN
+1975 IANHTDIKDKAQSVD

-1995 KPAKSKKTSQK
+1995 KPVKGSK
-2006 RGTYSRGKKVQTGD
+2006 RGSYSRGKKVQTGD

-2042 VKGKKKEEK
+2042 VKGKKKEEE

>member
-79 TKKVKAGDTVSIK
+79 TKKVKAGDTVAIQ

-161 KRKETEDKSEEA
+161 KRKETEDKSEAA

-210 TDAKAEESKTDADAD
+210 TDAKAEESKTDADAG
-225 KEQETT
+225 KEQEAT

-245 KISEVSESTE
+245 KASEVSESTE
-255 STEKSEETNEPVK
+255 STEKSEEANEPVK

-298 AETTADESSEK
+298 AETTSDESSEK

-352 EEDITLD
+352 EANITLD

-564 KAVAAYAARTSTS
+564 KAVAAYAASTS

-656 HTYNAI
+656 YTYNAI
-662 KKADNTYDFN
+662 KNADNSYDFN
-672 HKTIKD
+672 NKTITD
-678 ERNGFDTHA
+678 EKAGITTHP

-692 MNYRFGVDKN
+692 MNYRFGIDKN
-702 FAKYKAGTS
+702 FAKVNKGAT
-711 SKTGRETD
+711 SKTGREPGV
-719 IDWTQLSENSKA
+719 DWTQLSANSKSA
-731 DVYALNCCHIGNGTV
+731 VYALNCCHVGSGTV
-746 MKPIGTVSYDT
+746 MKPIGDINYNT

-763 QVRQSKTR
+763 QVRQSKTLA
-771 SQIRISVMFVSEK
+771 QIRISVMFVNVK
-784 DNYVIFGMVTPQMNS
+784 DNYAIIGMVTPKMS
-799 QAGFGMYK
+799 TQAGFGMYK
-807 VKFSEASGKISINKS
+807 VRFSEASGKISIKKKS
-822 SADPSVTNGNN
+822 SNTSVTNGNS
-833 LYSLKGAVYGIF
+833 LYSLKGAVYGVY
-845 KTKADATAKK
+845 KSTADANANK
-855 NAVGSITLDANAK
+855 NAVGKITLDANAT
-868 GSLGG
+868 GSLSG
-873 LENGTYYVRE
+873 LEKGTYYVRE
-883 TKAPSGYKE
+883 ITAPAGYKLN
-892 DATVYTAK
+892 TKVYTAK
-900 TSSGAT
+900 TSEGAT
-906 TVVNTKDN
+906 TVINTDDVP
-914 AETCDLQLKITKKLR
+914 ETCNLQLKITKKLR
-929 KNEQNKV
+929 DNEKNKV
-936 NATTL
+936 NATSL
-941 KDTEFT
+941 RNTEFT
-947 LAFYPGGYY
+947 LSFYPGGYY

-962 SKTASKKWIIK
+962 SKQPTKTWTIK
-973 DKQDGV
+973 NGSTNPLV
-979 NVQDNGDGTV
+979 RVIDNNDGTV
-989 TFTAYVESVP
+989 TFTCLVDSIP

-1009 SGAGFSAVHYEVI
+1009 SGAGFSAVHYTAI

-1029 ANDANPTVIMYAKKG
+1029 ANDTNPTVIMYAKKG
-1044 QQVQDVY
+1044 QKVQDVY
-1051 GTSTYTVGDS
+1051 GTSTYIVGDS
-1061 LPRADFEFTKKN
+1061 SIRGDFSFTKSGA
-1073 DKGAALANIPF
+1073 DKKQLSNIQF
-1084 TIENLDTKESYTVTV
+1084 VLENTDTKESYTITTDSA
-1099 GKDGKY
+1099 GHYD
-1105 SSATDNTLWFHKSIS
+1105 SSTDANLWFHSTTD
-1120 GDSEGKTAGLG
+1120 GDSSSKRDGLG
-1131 KLPVG
+1131 KLTKG
-1136 HYKLTEQRCANNTGY
+1136 HYKLTEKRTANNTGY
-1151 QLATSTFEV
+1151 QLV
-1160 TTEDKKITFELTDPP
+1160 TTDFDISSDDEKVVLEDVKLADPT

-1215 VIKAVLMNKKTGKAV
+1215 IMKAVLMNKKTGKAV

-1247 KGTEKSSIA
+1247 KGTEKSSIT
-1256 NDNALLKDTR
+1256 NDNAFLKDTR

-1275 SFPTKDFNSE
+1275 SFPTKDFNGE
-1285 ELVVFEKVYLVGDD
+1285 ELVVFEKVYLVGED

-1390 KDRDGNEIVS
+1390 KDKDGKEIVS

-1459 AKTTAKDS
+1459 AKTTAKDN

-1525 AEREFVAG
+1525 AEREFIAG
-1533 QEDTEEV
+1533 QDDTEEV
-1540 GKESASDERVD
+1540 GKESVSDERVD

-1641 GVLMDKAT
+1641 GVLMDKET
-1649 GEPFLDADGKQI
+1649 GKPFLDAKGNQI
-1661 TGETTFSPEK
+1661 TGETTFSPEQ

-1699 TNEVEITSHEDI
+1699 TNEVEITSHEDL

-1778 KGKEIRSKSESFTPK
+1778 KGKEIRSKSESFTPT
-1793 ESDGTVEVTF
+1793 ETDGTVEVRF

-1810 GGKSTVVFEDL
+1810 SGKSTVVFEDL
-1821 KQGDVTLCSH
+1821 KQGEITLCSH
-1831 ADIEDEAQTVYIPKI
+1831 ADIEDEAQSVYIPKI

-1853 KTGKHSVKAGK
+1853 KSGKHSVKAGK

-1885 GTLMDKKTGKAIKV
+1885 GTLMDKKTGKAVKV

-1907 ASFVAGGDAVSKE
+1907 ASFVAGGDTVSNE

-1928 NKDAAEDA
+1928 DKDAAEDA
-1936 LEKTERVSGEATV
+1936 IQKTERVSGEATV
-1949 TFKFDAAALGGKT
+1949 TFKFDASGLGGKT
-1962 VVAFEHLYEGEAE
+1962 LVAFEHLYEGEAE
-1975 IANHTDIKDKAQSVN
+1975 IANHTDIKDKAQSVD

-1995 KPAKSKKTSQK
+1995 KPAKGSK
-2006 RGTYSRGKKVQTGD
+2006 RGSYSRGKKVQTGD

-2042 VKGKKKEEK
+2042 VKGKKKEEE

>member
-79 TKKVKAGDTVSIK
+79 TKKVKAGDTVAIQ

-161 KRKETEDKSEEA
+161 KRKETEDKSEAA

-210 TDAKAEESKTDADAD
+210 EKREADST
-225 KEQETT
+225 EQEETEKSSETTTATEPT
-231 EKAAETTT
+231 EKAAETT
-239 ATESEE
+239 EE
-245 KISEVSESTE
+245 
-255 STEKSEETNEPVK
+255 VK
-268 VVGDE
+268 VVADDN
-273 GKEVVVNDTSS
+273 KEVVVNDTSA
-284 KNSKESDKTEETTE
+284 KNEEESSETTETTE
-298 AETTADESSEK
+298 AEETTKVDKSTEEIAEK
-309 LTTKEVAQDAVDV
+309 LTTQEVAQDAVDV

-333 DHVDRKMVV
+333 DHVDRKMIV
-342 KYTLADSSKT
+342 KYTLADASKVGA
-352 EEDITLD
+352 DITLD

-457 LFFRYDSSISD
+457 LFFRYDSNISD

-482 VKVKA
+482 VKVKS

-507 KDTAENINAS
+507 KDTAKNINLAN
-517 YFSIKVNGNEEP
+517 FSIKVNGNEEP
-529 IELTDNSVAY
+529 IELTDNTAAY
-539 DEDNGVLTLASNAMT
+539 DEKNGVLTLAYNAMT
-554 TTSVDITIKP
+554 TQSVDVTINP
-564 KAVAAYAARTSTS
+564 EEMDYAELDNYNS
-577 TSKAD
+577 TSKSD

-591 KENLTKENEGTYSTY
+591 KENLTKAAEGTYSTF
-606 KSTLYWADEPY
+606 KSSLYWADEPY
-617 LYKHQNDPTSVVD
+617 LYNYKTNPNAVVN
-630 KKSWLRKNL
+630 KNSWLRKNL
-639 GLMDDYMWGAA
+639 GLMNDYMWGAA

-656 HTYNAI
+656 YTYNAI
-662 KKADNTYDFN
+662 KNADNSYDFN
-672 HKTIKD
+672 NKTITD
-678 ERNGFDTHA
+678 EKAGITTHP

-692 MNYRFGVDKN
+692 MNYRFGIDKN
-702 FAKYKAGTS
+702 FAKVNKGAT
-711 SKTGRETD
+711 SKTGREPGV
-719 IDWTQLSENSKA
+719 DWTQLSANSKSA
-731 DVYALNCCHIGNGTV
+731 VYALNCCHVGSGTV
-746 MKPIGTVSYDT
+746 MKPIGDINYNT

-763 QVRQSKTR
+763 QVRQSKTLA
-771 SQIRISVMFVSEK
+771 QIRISVMFVNVK
-784 DNYVIFGMVTPQMNS
+784 DNYAIIGMVTPKMS
-799 QAGFGMYK
+799 TQAGFGMYK
-807 VKFSEASGKISINKS
+807 VRFSEASGKISIQKS
-822 SADPSVTNGNN
+822 SADASATNGNI
-833 LYSLKGAVYGIF
+833 LYSLKDAVYGVY
-845 KTKADATAKK
+845 KSNADAEAKR
-855 NAVGSITLDANAK
+855 NAVGSITLDANGN
-868 GSLGG
+868 GSLNG

-883 TKAPSGYKE
+883 TQAPAGYE
-892 DATVYTAK
+892 ENAQVYTAK
-900 TSSGAT
+900 TSSGANTIIKT
-906 TVVNTKDN
+906 TDVP
-914 AETCDLQLKITKKLR
+914 ETCDLYLEITKKLR
-929 KNEQNKV
+929 KNEKNRV
-936 NATTL
+936 NAKTL
-941 KDTEFT
+941 QNTEFT
-947 LAFYPGGYY
+947 LSYYPGGYY
-956 NANEIK
+956 NQNEIK
-962 SKTASKKWIIK
+962 SKKATKTWVIKKGSTNPKVDI
-973 DKQDGV
+973 V
-979 NVQDNGDGTV
+979 DNNDGTV
-989 TFTAYVESVP
+989 TFTCSLNGIS

-1009 SGAGFSAVHYEVI
+1009 SGAGFSAVHYDVV

-1044 QQVQDVY
+1044 QKVQDVY
-1051 GTSTYTVGDS
+1051 GTSTYIVGDS
-1061 LPRADFEFTKKN
+1061 LPRADFEFVKKN

-1084 TIENLDTKESYTVTV
+1084 TIENLDTKESYTITV

-1105 SSATDNTLWFHKSIS
+1105 SSATDDSLWFHKSAI

-1136 HYKLTEQRCANNTGY
+1136 HYKLTEQRTANNTGY
-1151 QLATSTFEV
+1151 QLASKTFDV
-1160 TTEDKKITFELTDPP
+1160 IAEDKKVSFELTDPT

-1256 NDNALLKDTR
+1256 NDDALWKDTR
-1266 KGTVDVKLA
+1266 KGTVDVKLS
-1275 SFPTKDFNSE
+1275 SFPTKDFNGE

-1344 EKTDQNSE
+1344 EKADQNSE

-1390 KDRDGNEIVS
+1390 KDKDGKEIVS

-1410 GTVDVTFVFDVTGL
+1410 GTVDMTFVFDVTGL

-1459 AKTTAKDS
+1459 AKTTAKDN

-1533 QEDTEEV
+1533 QDDTEEV
-1540 GKESASDERVD
+1540 GKESVSDERVD

-1619 AVVIRDTVAY
+1619 SVVIRDTVAY

-1641 GVLMDKAT
+1641 GVLMDKET
-1649 GEPFLDADGKQI
+1649 GKPFLDAKGNQI
-1661 TGETTFSPEK
+1661 TGETTFSPEQ

-1853 KTGKHSVKAGK
+1853 KSGKHSVKAGK

-1885 GTLMDKKTGKAIKV
+1885 GTLMDKKTGKAVKV

-1907 ASFVAGGDAVSKE
+1907 ASFVAGGDTVSNE

-1928 NKDAAEDA
+1928 DKDAAEDA
-1936 LEKTERVSGEATV
+1936 IQKTERVSGEATV
-1949 TFKFDAAALGGKT
+1949 TFKFDASGLGGKT
-1962 VVAFEHLYEGEAE
+1962 LVAFEHLYEGEAE
-1975 IANHTDIKDKAQSVN
+1975 IANHTDIKDKAQSVD

-1995 KPAKSKKTSQK
+1995 KPVKGSK
-2006 RGTYSRGKKVQTGD
+2006 RGSYSRGKKVQTGD

-2042 VKGKKKEEK
+2042 VKGKKKEEE

>member
-79 TKKVKAGDTVSIK
+79 TKKVKAGDTVAIQ

-161 KRKETEDKSEEA
+161 KRKETEDKSEAA

-210 TDAKAEESKTDADAD
+210 TDAKAEESKTDADAG
-225 KEQETT
+225 KEQEAT

-245 KISEVSESTE
+245 KASEVSESTE
-255 STEKSEETNEPVK
+255 STEKSEEANEPVK

-352 EEDITLD
+352 EENITLD

-564 KAVAAYAARTSTS
+564 KAVAAYAASTS

-692 MNYRFGVDKN
+692 MNYRFGVDKD

-711 SKTGRETD
+711 SKTGREPD

-771 SQIRISVMFVSEK
+771 SPIRISVMFVSEK
-784 DNYVIFGMVTPQMNS
+784 ENYVIFGMVTPQMNS

-807 VKFSEASGKISINKS
+807 VRFSEASGKISIQKS
-822 SADPSVTNGNN
+822 SADASATNGNT

-855 NAVGSITLDANAK
+855 NAVGSITLDANAT
-868 GSLGG
+868 GSLSG
-873 LENGTYYVRE
+873 LEKGTYYVRE

-914 AETCDLQLKITKKLR
+914 AETCDLQLQITKKLR
-929 KNEQNKV
+929 KNEQNRV
-936 NATTL
+936 NARTL
-941 KDTEFT
+941 RNTEFT
-947 LAFYPGGYY
+947 LSFYPGGYY
-956 NANEIK
+956 NQNEIK
-962 SKTASKKWIIK
+962 SKKATKNWVIK
-973 DKQDGV
+973 EGAPEV
-979 NVQDNGDGTV
+979 RVIENADNTV
-989 TFTAYVESVP
+989 TFRATISNIP
-999 LGTLG
+999 LGTMG

-1009 SGAGFSAVHYEVI
+1009 SGAGFSAVHYDVV

-1044 QQVQDVY
+1044 QKVQDVY
-1051 GTSTYTVGDS
+1051 GSSTYIVGDS

-1073 DKGAALANIPF
+1073 DKGTALANIPF

-1105 SSATDNTLWFHKSIS
+1105 ASATDNTLWFHKSTF
-1120 GDSEGKTAGLG
+1120 GDSEGKTTGLG

-1136 HYKLTEQRCANNTGY
+1136 HYKLTEKRCANNTGY

-1160 TTEDKKITFELTDPP
+1160 TTEDKKITFELTDPT
-1175 VTIGTKAIDSA
+1175 VMIGTKAMDSA

-1215 VIKAVLMNKKTGKAV
+1215 VMKAVLMNKKTGKAV
-1230 TANGK
+1230 TVNGK

-1247 KGTEKSSIA
+1247 KGTEKSGIA
-1256 NDNALLKDTR
+1256 NDNALWKDTR
-1266 KGTVDVKLA
+1266 KGTVDVKLS
-1275 SFPTKDFNSE
+1275 SFPTKDFNGE

-1352 GYKKVTTVI
+1352 GYKKITTVI

-1390 KDRDGNEIVS
+1390 KDKDGKEIVS

-1459 AKTTAKDS
+1459 AKTTAKDN

-1533 QEDTEEV
+1533 QDDTEEV
-1540 GKESASDERVD
+1540 GKESVSDERVD

-1619 AVVIRDTVAY
+1619 SVVIRDTVAY

-1641 GVLMDKAT
+1641 GVLMDKET
-1649 GEPFLDADGKQI
+1649 GKPFLDAKGNQI
-1661 TGETTFSPEK
+1661 TGETTFSPEQ

-1773 PFLDA
+1773 PFLDS
-1778 KGKEIRSKSESFTPK
+1778 KGKEIRSKSEPFTPT
-1793 ESDGTVEVTF
+1793 ETDGTVEVRF

-1810 GGKSTVVFEDL
+1810 SGKSTVVFEDL
-1821 KQGDVTLCSH
+1821 KQGEITLCSH
-1831 ADIEDEAQTVYIPKI
+1831 ADIEDEAQSVYIPKI

-1853 KTGKHSVKAGK
+1853 KSGKHSVKAGK

-1885 GTLMDKKTGKAIKV
+1885 GTLMDKKTGKAVKV

-1907 ASFVAGGDAVSKE
+1907 ASFVAGGDTVSNE

-1928 NKDAAEDA
+1928 DKDAAEDA
-1936 LEKTERVSGEATV
+1936 IQKTERVSGEATV
-1949 TFKFDAAALGGKT
+1949 TFKFDASGLGGKT
-1962 VVAFEHLYEGEAE
+1962 LVAFEHLYEGEAE
-1975 IANHTDIKDKAQSVN
+1975 IANHTDIKDKAQSVD

-1995 KPAKSKKTSQK
+1995 KPVKGSK
-2006 RGTYSRGKKVQTGD
+2006 RGSYSRGKKVQTGD

-2042 VKGKKKEEK
+2042 VKGKKKEEE

>member
-161 KRKETEDKSEEA
+161 KRKETEDKSEAA

-191 TEPAKSSENTEAA
+191 TEPAKSSENTETA

-210 TDAKAEESKTDADAD
+210 TDAKAEESKTDTDAG
-225 KEQETT
+225 KEQEAT

-245 KISEVSESTE
+245 KASEVSESTE
-255 STEKSEETNEPVK
+255 STEKSEEANEPVK

-298 AETTADESSEK
+298 AETTSDESSEK

-352 EEDITLD
+352 EENITLD

-564 KAVAAYAARTSTS
+564 KAVAAYAASTS

-692 MNYRFGVDKN
+692 MNYRFGVDKD

-711 SKTGRETD
+711 SKTGREPD
-719 IDWTQLSENSKA
+719 IDWTQLADNSRSE
-731 DVYALNCCHIGNGTV
+731 VYALNCCHIGNGTV

-771 SQIRISVMFVSEK
+771 SPIRISVMFVSEK
-784 DNYVIFGMVTPQMNS
+784 ENYAIFGMVTPQMNS

-807 VKFSEASGKISINKS
+807 VRFSEASGKISIQKS
-822 SADPSVTNGNN
+822 SADASATNGNT

-855 NAVGSITLDANAK
+855 NAVGSITLDANAT
-868 GSLGG
+868 GSLSG

-892 DATVYTAK
+892 NATVYTAK

-914 AETCDLQLKITKKLR
+914 AETCNLQLQITKKLR
-929 KNEQNKV
+929 KNEQNRV
-936 NATTL
+936 NARTL
-941 KDTEFT
+941 RNTEFT
-947 LAFYPGGYY
+947 LSFYPGGYY
-956 NANEIK
+956 NQNEIK
-962 SKTASKKWIIK
+962 SKKATKNWVIK
-973 DKQDGV
+973 EGAPEV
-979 NVQDNGDGTV
+979 RVIENADNTV
-989 TFTAYVESVP
+989 TFRATISNIP
-999 LGTLG
+999 LGTMG

-1009 SGAGFSAVHYEVI
+1009 SGAGFSAVHYDVV

-1044 QQVQDVY
+1044 QKVQDVY
-1051 GTSTYTVGDS
+1051 GSSTYIVGDS
-1061 LPRADFEFTKKN
+1061 LPRADFEFVKKN

-1105 SSATDNTLWFHKSIS
+1105 ASATDNTLWFHKSTF

-1136 HYKLTEQRCANNTGY
+1136 HYKLTEKRCANNTGY
-1151 QLATSTFEV
+1151 QLATFSFEV
-1160 TTEDKKITFELTDPP
+1160 TTEDKKITFELTDPT

-1215 VIKAVLMNKKTGKAV
+1215 VMKAVLMNKKTGKAV
-1230 TANGK
+1230 TVNGK

-1247 KGTEKSSIA
+1247 KGTEKSSIT
-1256 NDNALLKDTR
+1256 NDNAFLKDTR

-1275 SFPTKDFNSE
+1275 SFPTKDFNGE

-1390 KDRDGNEIVS
+1390 KDKDGKEIVS

-1459 AKTTAKDS
+1459 AKTTAKDN

-1525 AEREFVAG
+1525 AEREFIAG
-1533 QEDTEEV
+1533 QDDTEEV
-1540 GKESASDERVD
+1540 GKESVSDERID

-1565 EGKTVVAYEH
+1565 EGKTVVVYEH

-1604 ATDFDGKGHTVKVGE
+1604 ATDFDGKGHTVRVGE
-1619 AVVIRDTVAY
+1619 SVVIRDTVSY

-1641 GVLMDKAT
+1641 GVLMDKET
-1649 GEPFLDADGKQI
+1649 GKPFLDAKGNQI
-1661 TGETTFSPEK
+1661 TGETTFSPEQ

-1773 PFLDA
+1773 PFLDS
-1778 KGKEIRSKSESFTPK
+1778 KGKEIRSKSESFTPT
-1793 ESDGTVEVTF
+1793 ETDGTVEVRF

-1810 GGKSTVVFEDL
+1810 SGKSTVVFEDL
-1821 KQGDVTLCSH
+1821 KQGEITLCSH
-1831 ADIEDEAQTVYIPKI
+1831 ADIEDEAQSVYIPKI

-1853 KTGKHSVKAGK
+1853 KSGKHSVKAGK

-1885 GTLMDKKTGKAIKV
+1885 GTLMDKKTGKAVKV

-1907 ASFVAGGDAVSKE
+1907 ASFVAGGDTVSNE

-1928 NKDAAEDA
+1928 DKDAAEDA
-1936 LEKTERVSGEATV
+1936 IQKTERVSGEATV
-1949 TFKFDAAALGGKT
+1949 TFKFDASGLGGKT
-1962 VVAFEHLYEGEAE
+1962 LVAFEHLYEGEAE
-1975 IANHTDIKDKAQSVN
+1975 IANHTDIKDKAQSVD

-1995 KPAKSKKTSQK
+1995 KPAKGSK
-2006 RGTYSRGKKVQTGD
+2006 RGSYSRGKKVQTGD
-2020 NMKMYIFAGAA
+2020 NMKMYIFAAAA

-2042 VKGKKKEEK
+2042 VKGKKKEEE

>member
-134 AQDVMV
+134 AQDVLV

-161 KRKETEDKSEEA
+161 KRKETEDKSEAA

-182 ETGISTEAT
+182 ETGISTETT

-210 TDAKAEESKTDADAD
+210 TDAKAEESKTDADAG
-225 KEQETT
+225 KEQEAT
-231 EKAAETTT
+231 EKAAETAT

-245 KISEVSESTE
+245 KASEVSESTE
-255 STEKSEETNEPVK
+255 STEKSEEANKPVK

-298 AETTADESSEK
+298 AETTSDESSEK

-352 EEDITLD
+352 EENITLD

-564 KAVAAYAARTSTS
+564 KAVAAYAASTS

-692 MNYRFGVDKN
+692 MNYRFGVDKD

-711 SKTGRETD
+711 SKTGREPD
-719 IDWTQLSENSKA
+719 IDWTQLADNSRSE
-731 DVYALNCCHIGNGTV
+731 VYALNCCHIGNGTV

-771 SQIRISVMFVSEK
+771 SPIRISVMFVSEK
-784 DNYVIFGMVTPQMNS
+784 ENYVIFGMVTPQMNS

-807 VKFSEASGKISINKS
+807 VRFSEASGKISIKKKS
-822 SADPSVTNGNN
+822 SNTSVTNGNS
-833 LYSLKGAVYGIF
+833 LYSLKGAVYGVY

-855 NAVGSITLDANAK
+855 NAVGSITLDANAT
-868 GSLGG
+868 GSLSG

-914 AETCDLQLKITKKLR
+914 AETCDLQLQITKKLR

-936 NATTL
+936 NATSL
-941 KDTEFT
+941 QNTEFT
-947 LAFYPGGYY
+947 LSFYPGGYY
-956 NANEIK
+956 NTNELK
-962 SKTASKKWIIK
+962 SKQATKTWIIK
-973 DKQDGV
+973 KGATGV
-979 NVQDNGDGTV
+979 DIRNNSDNTV
-989 TFTAYVESVP
+989 TFRAVIQNVP

-1009 SGAGFSAVHYEVI
+1009 SGTGFSAVHYEVI

-1044 QQVQDVY
+1044 QKVQDVY
-1051 GTSTYTVGDS
+1051 GSSTYIVGDS
-1061 LPRADFEFTKKN
+1061 LPRADFEFVKKN

-1084 TIENLDTKESYTVTV
+1084 MIENLDTKESYTVTV

-1105 SSATDNTLWFHKSIS
+1105 ASATDNTLWFHKSTF

-1136 HYKLTEQRCANNTGY
+1136 HYKLTEKRCANNTGY

-1160 TTEDKKITFELTDPP
+1160 TTEDKKITFELTDPT
-1175 VTIGTKAIDSA
+1175 VMIGTKAMDSA

-1256 NDNALLKDTR
+1256 NDDALWKDTR

-1275 SFPTKDFNSE
+1275 SFPTKDFNGE
-1285 ELVVFEKVYLVGDD
+1285 ELVVFEKVYLVGED

-1390 KDRDGNEIVS
+1390 KDKDGKEIVS

-1459 AKTTAKDS
+1459 AKTTAKDN

-1525 AEREFVAG
+1525 AEREFIAG
-1533 QEDTEEV
+1533 QDDTEEV
-1540 GKESASDERVD
+1540 GKESVSDERID

-1565 EGKTVVAYEH
+1565 EGKTVVVYEH

-1604 ATDFDGKGHTVKVGE
+1604 ATDFDGKGHTVRVGE
-1619 AVVIRDTVAY
+1619 SVVIRDTVSY

-1641 GVLMDKAT
+1641 GVLMDKET
-1649 GEPFLDADGKQI
+1649 GKPFLDAKGNQI
-1661 TGETTFSPEK
+1661 TGETTFSPEQ

-1773 PFLDA
+1773 PFLDS
-1778 KGKEIRSKSESFTPK
+1778 KGKEIRSKSESFTPT
-1793 ESDGTVEVTF
+1793 ETDGTVEVRF

-1810 GGKSTVVFEDL
+1810 SGKSTVVFEDL
-1821 KQGDVTLCSH
+1821 KQGEITLCSH
-1831 ADIEDEAQTVYIPKI
+1831 ADIEDEAQSVYIPKI

-1853 KTGKHSVKAGK
+1853 KSGKHSVKAGK

-1885 GTLMDKKTGKAIKV
+1885 GTLMDKKTGKAVKV

-1907 ASFVAGGDAVSKE
+1907 ASFVAGGDTVSNE

-1928 NKDAAEDA
+1928 DKDAAEDA
-1936 LEKTERVSGEATV
+1936 IQKTERVSGEATV
-1949 TFKFDAAALGGKT
+1949 TFKFDASGLGGKT
-1962 VVAFEHLYEGEAE
+1962 LVAFEHLYEGEAE
-1975 IANHTDIKDKAQSVN
+1975 IANHTDIKDKAQSVD

-1995 KPAKSKKTSQK
+1995 KPAKGSK
-2006 RGTYSRGKKVQTGD
+2006 RGSYSRGKKVQTGD
-2020 NMKMYIFAGAA
+2020 NMKMYIFAAAA

-2042 VKGKKKEEK
+2042 VKGKKKEEE

>member
-161 KRKETEDKSEEA
+161 KRKETEDKSEAA

-210 TDAKAEESKTDADAD
+210 TDAKAEESKTDADAG
-225 KEQETT
+225 KEQEAT
-231 EKAAETTT
+231 EKAAESTT

-245 KISEVSESTE
+245 KASEVSESTE
-255 STEKSEETNEPVK
+255 STEKSEEANEPVK

-352 EEDITLD
+352 EENITLD

-564 KAVAAYAARTSTS
+564 KAVAAYAASTS

-692 MNYRFGVDKN
+692 MNYRFGVDKD

-711 SKTGRETD
+711 SKTGREPD

-771 SQIRISVMFVSEK
+771 SPIRISVMFVSEK
-784 DNYVIFGMVTPQMNS
+784 ENYVIFGMVTPQMNS

-807 VKFSEASGKISINKS
+807 VRFSEASGKISIQKS
-822 SADPSVTNGNN
+822 SADASATNGNT
-833 LYSLKGAVYGIF
+833 LYSLKDAVYGVY
-845 KTKADATAKK
+845 KSNADAAAKR
-855 NAVGSITLDANAK
+855 NAVGSITLDANGN
-868 GSLGG
+868 GSLNG

-883 TKAPSGYKE
+883 TQAPAGYE
-892 DATVYTAK
+892 ENAQVYTAK
-900 TSSGAT
+900 TSSGANTIIKT
-906 TVVNTKDN
+906 TDVP
-914 AETCDLQLKITKKLR
+914 ETCDLYLEITKKLR
-929 KNEQNKV
+929 KNEKNRV
-936 NATTL
+936 NADTL
-941 KDTEFT
+941 EDTEFT
-947 LAFYPGGYY
+947 LSYYPGGYY
-956 NANEIK
+956 NTNEIK
-962 SKTASKKWIIK
+962 SKNATRTWTIK
-973 DKQDGV
+973 RNSPDV
-979 NVQDNGDGTV
+979 NVDITKNTDKTV
-989 TFTAYVESVP
+989 TFTCSLNGIP

-1009 SGAGFSAVHYEVI
+1009 SGAGFSAVHYDVV
-1022 NPAGKIL
+1022 NPEGKVL
-1029 ANDANPTVIMYAKKG
+1029 ANDANPTVIMYAKAG
-1044 QQVQDVY
+1044 QKVQDVY
-1051 GTSTYTVGDS
+1051 GTSTYIVGDS
-1061 LPRADFEFTKKN
+1061 LPRADFEFVKKN

-1084 TIENLDTKESYTVTV
+1084 TIENLDTKESYTITV

-1105 SSATDNTLWFHKSIS
+1105 SSATDDSLWFHKSAI

-1136 HYKLTEQRCANNTGY
+1136 HYKLTEKRCANNTGY

-1175 VTIGTKAIDSA
+1175 VIIGTKAIDSA

-1215 VIKAVLMNKKTGKAV
+1215 IMKAVLMNKKTGKAV

-1275 SFPTKDFNSE
+1275 SFPTKDFNGE
-1285 ELVVFEKVYLVGDD
+1285 ELVVFEKVYLVGED

-1352 GYKKVTTVI
+1352 GYKKITTVI

-1390 KDRDGNEIVS
+1390 KDKDGKEIVS

-1410 GTVDVTFVFDVTGL
+1410 GTVNVTFVFDVTGL

-1459 AKTTAKDS
+1459 AKTTAKDN

-1533 QEDTEEV
+1533 QDDTEEV
-1540 GKESASDERVD
+1540 GKESVSDERVD

-1604 ATDFDGKGHTVKVGE
+1604 ATDFDGKGHTVRVGE
-1619 AVVIRDTVAY
+1619 SVVIRDTVSY

-1641 GVLMDKAT
+1641 GVLMDKET
-1649 GEPFLDADGKQI
+1649 GKPFLDAKGNQI
-1661 TGETTFSPEK
+1661 TGETTFSPEQ

-1773 PFLDA
+1773 PFLDS
-1778 KGKEIRSKSESFTPK
+1778 KGKEIRSKSESFTPT
-1793 ESDGTVEVTF
+1793 ETDGTVEVRF

-1810 GGKSTVVFEDL
+1810 SGKSTVVFEDL
-1821 KQGDVTLCSH
+1821 KQGEITLCSH

-1853 KTGKHSVKAGK
+1853 KSGKHSVKAGK

-1885 GTLMDKKTGKAIKV
+1885 GTLMDKKTGKAVKV

-1907 ASFVAGGDAVSKE
+1907 ASFVAGGDTVSNE

-1928 NKDAAEDA
+1928 DKDAAEDA
-1936 LEKTERVSGEATV
+1936 IQKTERVSGEATV
-1949 TFKFDAAALGGKT
+1949 TFKFDASGLGGKT
-1962 VVAFEHLYEGEAE
+1962 LVAFEHLYEGEAE
-1975 IANHTDIKDKAQSVN
+1975 IANHTDIKDKAQSVD

-1995 KPAKSKKTSQK
+1995 KPAKGSK
-2006 RGTYSRGKKVQTGD
+2006 RGSYSRGKKVQTGD
-2020 NMKMYIFAGAA
+2020 NMKMYIFAAAA

-2042 VKGKKKEEK
+2042 VKGKKKEEE

>member
-22 ISGAPLIAA
+22 LSGAPLIAA

-48 SVAIFDA
+48 SISIFDA
-55 EKEAKKDESKEQQNT
+55 EKKDVQKEEKKEQQES

-79 TKKVKAGDTVSIK
+79 TKKVKAGDTVAIQ

-161 KRKETEDKSEEA
+161 KRKETEDKSEAA

-210 TDAKAEESKTDADAD
+210 EKREADST
-225 KEQETT
+225 EQEETEKSSETTTATEPT
-231 EKAAETTT
+231 EKAAETT
-239 ATESEE
+239 EE
-245 KISEVSESTE
+245 
-255 STEKSEETNEPVK
+255 VK
-268 VVGDE
+268 VVADDN
-273 GKEVVVNDTSS
+273 KEVVVNDTSA
-284 KNSKESDKTEETTE
+284 KNEEESSETTETTE
-298 AETTADESSEK
+298 AEETTKVDKSTEEIAEK
-309 LTTKEVAQDAVDV
+309 LTTQEVAQDAVDV

-333 DHVDRKMVV
+333 DHVDRKMIV
-342 KYTLADSSKT
+342 KYTLADASKVGA
-352 EEDITLD
+352 DITLD

-457 LFFRYDSSISD
+457 LFFRYDSNISD

-482 VKVKA
+482 VKVKS

-507 KDTAENINAS
+507 KDTAKNINLAN
-517 YFSIKVNGNEEP
+517 FSIKVNGNEEP
-529 IELTDNSVAY
+529 IELTDNTAAY
-539 DEDNGVLTLASNAMT
+539 DEKNGVLTLAYNAMT
-554 TTSVDITIKP
+554 TQSVDVTINP
-564 KAVAAYAARTSTS
+564 EEMNYAELDNYNS
-577 TSKAD
+577 TSKSD

-591 KENLTKENEGTYSTY
+591 KENLTKAAEGTYSTF
-606 KSTLYWADEPY
+606 KSSLYWADEPY
-617 LYKHQNDPTSVVD
+617 LYNYKTNPNAVVN
-630 KKSWLRKNL
+630 KNSWLRKNL
-639 GLMDDYMWGAA
+639 GLMNDYMWGAA

-656 HTYNAI
+656 YTYNAI
-662 KKADNTYDFN
+662 KNADNSYDFN
-672 HKTIKD
+672 NKTITD
-678 ERNGFDTHA
+678 EKAGITTHP

-692 MNYRFGVDKN
+692 MNYRFGIDKN
-702 FAKYKAGTS
+702 FAKVNKGAT
-711 SKTGRETD
+711 SKTGREPGV
-719 IDWTQLSENSKA
+719 DWTQLSANSKSA
-731 DVYALNCCHIGNGTV
+731 VYALNCCHVGSGTV
-746 MKPIGTVSYDT
+746 MKPIGDINYNT

-763 QVRQSKTR
+763 QVRQSKTLA
-771 SQIRISVMFVSEK
+771 QIRISVMFVNVK
-784 DNYVIFGMVTPQMNS
+784 DNYAIIGMVTPKMS
-799 QAGFGMYK
+799 TQAGFGMYK
-807 VKFSEASGKISINKS
+807 VRFSEASGKISIQKS
-822 SADPSVTNGNN
+822 SADASATNGNT
-833 LYSLKGAVYGIF
+833 LYSLKDAVYGVY
-845 KTKADATAKK
+845 KSNADAEAKR
-855 NAVGSITLDANAK
+855 NAVGSITLDANGN
-868 GSLGG
+868 GSLNG

-883 TKAPSGYKE
+883 TQAPAGYE
-892 DATVYTAK
+892 ENAQVYTAK
-900 TSSGAT
+900 TSSGANTIIKT
-906 TVVNTKDN
+906 TDVP
-914 AETCDLQLKITKKLR
+914 ETCNLQLQITKKLR

-936 NATTL
+936 NATSL
-941 KDTEFT
+941 QNTEFT
-947 LAFYPGGYY
+947 LNYYSGGYY

-962 SKTASKKWIIK
+962 SKNATKTWIIK
-973 DKQDGV
+973 KGASDV
-979 NVQDNGDGTV
+979 VVRNNSDNTV
-989 TFTAYVESVP
+989 TFTAKIFNIP

-1009 SGAGFSAVHYEVI
+1009 SGAGFSAVHYDVV
-1022 NPAGKIL
+1022 NPEGKVL

-1051 GTSTYTVGDS
+1051 GTSTYIVGDS
-1061 LPRADFEFTKKN
+1061 LPRADFEFVKKN
-1073 DKGAALANIPF
+1073 DKGTVLANIPF
-1084 TIENLDTKESYTVTV
+1084 TIENLDTKESYTITV

-1105 SSATDNTLWFHKSIS
+1105 SSATDDSLWFHKSAI

-1136 HYKLTEQRCANNTGY
+1136 HYKLTEQRTANNTGY
-1151 QLATSTFEV
+1151 QLASKTFDV
-1160 TTEDKKITFELTDPP
+1160 TAEDKKVSFELTDPT

-1256 NDNALLKDTR
+1256 NDDALWKDTR
-1266 KGTVDVKLA
+1266 KGTVDVKLS
-1275 SFPTKDFNSE
+1275 SFPTKDFNGE
-1285 ELVVFEKVYLVGDD
+1285 ELVVFEKIYLVGDD

-1344 EKTDQNSE
+1344 EKADQNSE

-1373 EYKVVG
+1373 EYKIVG

-1390 KDRDGNEIVS
+1390 KDKEGNEIVS
-1400 ETTFTPKEKD
+1400 ETAFTPKEKD
-1410 GTVDVTFVFDVTGL
+1410 GTVDVTFVFDVTGI

-1467 ETGNHTSPVK
+1467 ETGNHSSSVK

-1498 VKGVLMDKETG
+1498 VKGTLMDKETG
-1509 KPFVVKNE
+1509 KPFVIKNE

-1525 AEREFVAG
+1525 AEREFIAG

-1540 GKESASDERVD
+1540 GTESTSDERVD

-1565 EGKTVVAYEH
+1565 EGKTVVVYEH

-1604 ATDFDGKGHTVKVGE
+1604 ATDFDGKGHTVRVGE
-1619 AVVIRDTVAY
+1619 SVVIRDTVSY

-1641 GVLMDKAT
+1641 GVLMDKET
-1649 GEPFLDADGKQI
+1649 GKPFLDAKGNQI
-1661 TGETTFSPEK
+1661 TGETTFSPEQ

-1773 PFLDA
+1773 PFLDS
-1778 KGKEIRSKSESFTPK
+1778 KGKEIRSKSESFTPT
-1793 ESDGTVEVTF
+1793 ETDGTVEVRF

-1810 GGKSTVVFEDL
+1810 SGKSTVVFEDL
-1821 KQGDVTLCSH
+1821 KQGEITLCSH
-1831 ADIEDEAQTVYIPKI
+1831 ADVEDEAQSVYIPKI

-1853 KTGKHSVKAGK
+1853 KSGKHSVKAGK

-1885 GTLMDKKTGKAIKV
+1885 GTLMDKKTGKAVKV

-1907 ASFVAGGDAVSKE
+1907 ASFVAGGDTVSNE

-1928 NKDAAEDA
+1928 DKDAAEDA
-1936 LEKTERVSGEATV
+1936 IQKTERVSGEATV
-1949 TFKFDAAALGGKT
+1949 TFKFDASGLGGKT
-1962 VVAFEHLYEGEAE
+1962 LVAFEHLYEGEAE
-1975 IANHTDIKDKAQSVN
+1975 IANHTDIKDKAQSVD

-1995 KPAKSKKTSQK
+1995 KPVKGSK
-2006 RGTYSRGKKVQTGD
+2006 RGSYSRGKKVQTGD

-2042 VKGKKKEEK
+2042 VKGKKKEEE

>member
-1 MIRFKQVVSG
+1 
-11 VLTGFLFCGSA
+11 
-22 ISGAPLIAA
+22 
-31 AKTETTYSLTLD
+31 
-43 KTENG
+43 
-48 SVAIFDA
+48 
-55 EKEAKKDESKEQQNT
+55 
-70 EATTKEKAL
+70 
-79 TKKVKAGDTVSIK
+79 
-92 VKPDAKYIIKKLS
+92 
-105 LIDPETKK
+105 
-113 KLDVELF
+113 
-120 ADEKHEDVVTFTMP
+120 
-134 AQDVMV
+134 
-140 TSSYEEG
+140 
-147 TMEKGQTIASLVGA
+147 
-161 KRKETEDKSEEA
+161 
-173 STFAKSETT
+173 
-182 ETGISTEAT
+182 
-191 TEPAKSSENTEAA
+191 
-204 TEASTA
+204 
-210 TDAKAEESKTDADAD
+210 
-225 KEQETT
+225 
-231 EKAAETTT
+231 
-239 ATESEE
+239 
-245 KISEVSESTE
+245 
-255 STEKSEETNEPVK
+255 
-268 VVGDE
+268 
-273 GKEVVVNDTSS
+273 
-284 KNSKESDKTEETTE
+284 
-298 AETTADESSEK
+298 
-309 LTTKEVAQDAVDV
+309 
-322 EKKIEEQTENK
+322 
-333 DHVDRKMVV
+333 MVV

-352 EEDITLD
+352 EENITLD

-564 KAVAAYAARTSTS
+564 KAVAAYAASTS

-692 MNYRFGVDKN
+692 MNYRFGVDKD

-711 SKTGRETD
+711 SKTGREPD
-719 IDWTQLSENSKA
+719 IDWTQLADNSRSE
-731 DVYALNCCHIGNGTV
+731 VYALNCCHIGNGTV

-771 SQIRISVMFVSEK
+771 SPIRISVMFVSEK
-784 DNYVIFGMVTPQMNS
+784 ENYAIFGMVTPQMNS

-855 NAVGSITLDANAK
+855 NAVGSITLDANAT
-868 GSLGG
+868 GSLSG

-914 AETCDLQLKITKKLR
+914 AETCDLYLEITKKLR

-941 KDTEFT
+941 RNTEFT
-947 LAFYPGGYY
+947 LSFYPDGYY

-962 SKTASKKWIIK
+962 SKQATKTWTIK
-973 DKQDGV
+973 NGSTNPV
-979 NVQDNGDGTV
+979 VRVIDNHDGTV
-989 TFTAYVESVP
+989 TFTCSINKIP

-1009 SGAGFSAVHYEVI
+1009 SGAGFSAVHYDVI

-1044 QQVQDVY
+1044 QKVQDVY

-1105 SSATDNTLWFHKSIS
+1105 SSATDDTLWFHKSTS

-1136 HYKLTEQRCANNTGY
+1136 HYKLTEKRCANNTGY

-1200 TDTVSYDGLALGKTY
+1200 TDAVSYDGLALGKTY
-1215 VIKAVLMNKKTGKAV
+1215 IMKAVLMNKKTGKAV

-1247 KGTEKSSIA
+1247 KGTEKSSIT
-1256 NDNALLKDTR
+1256 NDNAFLKDTR

-1275 SFPTKDFNSE
+1275 SFPTKDFNGE
-1285 ELVVFEKVYLVGDD
+1285 ELVVFEKVYLVGED

-1352 GYKKVTTVI
+1352 GYKKITTVI

-1390 KDRDGNEIVS
+1390 KDKDGKEIVS
-1400 ETTFTPKEKD
+1400 ETTFTPKEKN

-1459 AKTTAKDS
+1459 AKTTAKDN

-1533 QEDTEEV
+1533 QDDTEEV
-1540 GKESASDERVD
+1540 GKESVSDERVD

-1604 ATDFDGKGHTVKVGE
+1604 ATDFDGKGHTVRVGE
-1619 AVVIRDTVAY
+1619 SVVIRDTVAY

-1641 GVLMDKAT
+1641 GVLMDKET
-1649 GEPFLDADGKQI
+1649 GKPFLDAKGNQI
-1661 TGETTFSPEK
+1661 TGETTFSPEQ

-1773 PFLDA
+1773 PFLDS
-1778 KGKEIRSKSESFTPK
+1778 KGKEIRSKSESFTPT
-1793 ESDGTVEVTF
+1793 ETDGTVEVRF

-1810 GGKSTVVFEDL
+1810 SGKSTVVFEDL

-1831 ADIEDEAQTVYIPKI
+1831 ADIEDEAQSVYIPKI

-1853 KTGKHSVKAGK
+1853 KSGKHSVKAGK

-1885 GTLMDKKTGKAIKV
+1885 GTLMDKKTGKAVKV

-1907 ASFVAGGDAVSKE
+1907 ASFVAGGDTVSNE

-1928 NKDAAEDA
+1928 DKDAAEDA
-1936 LEKTERVSGEATV
+1936 IQKTERVSGEATV
-1949 TFKFDAAALGGKT
+1949 TFKFDASGLGGKT
-1962 VVAFEHLYEGEAE
+1962 LVAFEHLYEGEAE
-1975 IANHTDIKDKAQSVN
+1975 IANHTDIKDKAQSVD

-1995 KPAKSKKTSQK
+1995 KPVKGSK
-2006 RGTYSRGKKVQTGD
+2006 RGSYSRGKKVQTGD
-2020 NMKMYIFAGAA
+2020 NMKMYIFAGVA

-2042 VKGKKKEEK
+2042 VKGKKKEEE

>member
-1 MIRFKQVVSG
+1 M
-11 VLTGFLFCGSA
+11 
-22 ISGAPLIAA
+22 
-31 AKTETTYSLTLD
+31 
-43 KTENG
+43 
-48 SVAIFDA
+48 
-55 EKEAKKDESKEQQNT
+55 
-70 EATTKEKAL
+70 
-79 TKKVKAGDTVSIK
+79 
-92 VKPDAKYIIKKLS
+92 
-105 LIDPETKK
+105 
-113 KLDVELF
+113 
-120 ADEKHEDVVTFTMP
+120 
-134 AQDVMV
+134 
-140 TSSYEEG
+140 
-147 TMEKGQTIASLVGA
+147 
-161 KRKETEDKSEEA
+161 
-173 STFAKSETT
+173 
-182 ETGISTEAT
+182 
-191 TEPAKSSENTEAA
+191 
-204 TEASTA
+204 
-210 TDAKAEESKTDADAD
+210 
-225 KEQETT
+225 
-231 EKAAETTT
+231 
-239 ATESEE
+239 
-245 KISEVSESTE
+245 
-255 STEKSEETNEPVK
+255 
-268 VVGDE
+268 
-273 GKEVVVNDTSS
+273 
-284 KNSKESDKTEETTE
+284 
-298 AETTADESSEK
+298 
-309 LTTKEVAQDAVDV
+309 
-322 EKKIEEQTENK
+322 
-333 DHVDRKMVV
+333 
-342 KYTLADSSKT
+342 
-352 EEDITLD
+352 
-359 KLMKDTTV
+359 
-367 DAGAF
+367 
-372 IGQYQQELP
+372 
-381 VYESKSDGEFYY
+381 
-393 IYPDITS
+393 
-400 QKKNLEL
+400 
-407 VSCDVA
+407 
-413 YNNND
+413 
-418 GEIIKDAT
+418 
-426 WDAEKGCIKV
+426 
-436 PVSCFSDEKVKEM
+436 
-449 GNAPVQAQ
+449 
-457 LFFRYDSSISD
+457 
-468 KSGVSVHIDNQNPD
+468 
-482 VKVKA
+482 
-487 ADQVVVGDDLDVQFD
+487 
-502 IPVAT
+502 
-507 KDTAENINAS
+507 
-517 YFSIKVNGNEEP
+517 
-529 IELTDNSVAY
+529 
-539 DEDNGVLTLASNAMT
+539 
-554 TTSVDITIKP
+554 
-564 KAVAAYAARTSTS
+564 
-577 TSKAD
+577 
-582 LKAVPGVKL
+582 
-591 KENLTKENEGTYSTY
+591 
-606 KSTLYWADEPY
+606 
-617 LYKHQNDPTSVVD
+617 
-630 KKSWLRKNL
+630 
-639 GLMDDYMWGAA
+639 
-650 ISEKSG
+650 
-656 HTYNAI
+656 
-662 KKADNTYDFN
+662 
-672 HKTIKD
+672 
-678 ERNGFDTHA
+678 
-687 DWTYY
+687 
-692 MNYRFGVDKN
+692 
-702 FAKYKAGTS
+702 
-711 SKTGRETD
+711 
-719 IDWTQLSENSKA
+719 
-731 DVYALNCCHIGNGTV
+731 
-746 MKPIGTVSYDT
+746 
-757 KKIDGA
+757 
-763 QVRQSKTR
+763 
-771 SQIRISVMFVSEK
+771 
-784 DNYVIFGMVTPQMNS
+784 
-799 QAGFGMYK
+799 
-807 VKFSEASGKISINKS
+807 
-822 SADPSVTNGNN
+822 
-833 LYSLKGAVYGIF
+833 
-845 KTKADATAKK
+845 
-855 NAVGSITLDANAK
+855 
-868 GSLGG
+868 
-873 LENGTYYVRE
+873 
-883 TKAPSGYKE
+883 
-892 DATVYTAK
+892 
-900 TSSGAT
+900 
-906 TVVNTKDN
+906 
-914 AETCDLQLKITKKLR
+914 
-929 KNEQNKV
+929 
-936 NATTL
+936 
-941 KDTEFT
+941 
-947 LAFYPGGYY
+947 
-956 NANEIK
+956 
-962 SKTASKKWIIK
+962 
-973 DKQDGV
+973 
-979 NVQDNGDGTV
+979 
-989 TFTAYVESVP
+989 
-999 LGTLG
+999 
-1004 LKETK
+1004 
-1009 SGAGFSAVHYEVI
+1009 
-1022 NPAGKIL
+1022 
-1029 ANDANPTVIMYAKKG
+1029 
-1044 QQVQDVY
+1044 
-1051 GTSTYTVGDS
+1051 
-1061 LPRADFEFTKKN
+1061 KKN

-1084 TIENLDTKESYTVTV
+1084 MIENLDTKESYTVTV

-1105 SSATDNTLWFHKSIS
+1105 ASATDNTLWFHKSTF

-1136 HYKLTEQRCANNTGY
+1136 HYKLTEKRCANNTGY

-1160 TTEDKKITFELTDPP
+1160 TTEDKKITFELTDPT
-1175 VTIGTKAIDSA
+1175 VMIGTKAMDSA

-1275 SFPTKDFNSE
+1275 SFPTKDFNGE
-1285 ELVVFEKVYLVGDD
+1285 ELVVFEKVYLVGED

-1352 GYKKVTTVI
+1352 GYKKITTVI

-1390 KDRDGNEIVS
+1390 KDKDGKEIVS

-1459 AKTTAKDS
+1459 AKTTAKDN

-1525 AEREFVAG
+1525 AEREFIAG
-1533 QEDTEEV
+1533 QDDTEEV
-1540 GKESASDERVD
+1540 GKESVSDERVD

-1565 EGKTVVAYEH
+1565 EGKTVVVYEH

-1649 GEPFLDADGKQI
+1649 GEPFLDAKGNQI
-1661 TGETTFSPEK
+1661 TGETTFSPEQ

-1773 PFLDA
+1773 PFLDS
-1778 KGKEIRSKSESFTPK
+1778 KGKEIRSKSESFTPT
-1793 ESDGTVEVTF
+1793 ETDGTVEVRF

-1810 GGKSTVVFEDL
+1810 SGKSTVVFEDL

-1907 ASFVAGGDAVSKE
+1907 ASFVAGGDAVSNE

-1928 NKDAAEDA
+1928 DKDAAEDA
-1936 LEKTERVSGEATV
+1936 IQKTERVSGEATV
-1949 TFKFDAAALGGKT
+1949 TFKFDASGLGGKT
-1962 VVAFEHLYEGEAE
+1962 LVAFEHLYEGEAE
-1975 IANHTDIKDKAQSVN
+1975 IANHTDIKDKAQSVD

-1995 KPAKSKKTSQK
+1995 KPVKGSK
-2006 RGTYSRGKKVQTGD
+2006 RGSYSRGKKVQTGD

-2042 VKGKKKEEK
+2042 VKGKKKEEE

>member
-79 TKKVKAGDTVSIK
+79 TKKVKAGDTVAIQ

-161 KRKETEDKSEEA
+161 KRKETEDKSEAA

-182 ETGISTEAT
+182 ETGISTEGT

-210 TDAKAEESKTDADAD
+210 TDAKAEESKTDADAG
-225 KEQETT
+225 KEQEAT

-245 KISEVSESTE
+245 KASEVSESTE
-255 STEKSEETNEPVK
+255 STEKSEEANEPVK

-298 AETTADESSEK
+298 AETTSDESSEK

-352 EEDITLD
+352 EANITLD

-564 KAVAAYAARTSTS
+564 KAVAAYAASTS

-692 MNYRFGVDKN
+692 MNYRFGVDKD

-711 SKTGRETD
+711 SKTGREPD

-771 SQIRISVMFVSEK
+771 SPIRISVMFVSEK
-784 DNYVIFGMVTPQMNS
+784 ENYAIFGMVTPQMNS

-807 VKFSEASGKISINKS
+807 VRFSEASGKISIKKKS
-822 SADPSVTNGNN
+822 SNTSVTNGNN

-855 NAVGSITLDANAK
+855 NAVGSITLDANAT
-868 GSLGG
+868 GSLSG

-914 AETCDLQLKITKKLR
+914 AETCDLQLQITKKLR

-936 NATTL
+936 NATSL
-941 KDTEFT
+941 QNTEFT
-947 LAFYPGGYY
+947 LSFYPGGYY
-956 NANEIK
+956 NTNELK
-962 SKTASKKWIIK
+962 SKQATKTWIIK
-973 DKQDGV
+973 KGATGV
-979 NVQDNGDGTV
+979 DIRNNSDNTV
-989 TFTAYVESVP
+989 TFRAVIQNVP

-1009 SGAGFSAVHYEVI
+1009 SGTGFSAVHYEVI

-1044 QQVQDVY
+1044 QKVQDVY
-1051 GTSTYTVGDS
+1051 GSSTYIVGDS
-1061 LPRADFEFTKKN
+1061 LPRADFEFVKKN

-1084 TIENLDTKESYTVTV
+1084 MIENLDTKESYTVTV

-1105 SSATDNTLWFHKSIS
+1105 ASATDNTLWFHKSTF

-1136 HYKLTEQRCANNTGY
+1136 HYKLTEKRCANNTGY

-1160 TTEDKKITFELTDPP
+1160 TTEDKKITFELTDPT
-1175 VTIGTKAIDSA
+1175 VMIGTKAMDSA

-1256 NDNALLKDTR
+1256 NDDALWKDTR

-1275 SFPTKDFNSE
+1275 SFPTKDFNGE
-1285 ELVVFEKVYLVGDD
+1285 ELVVFEKVYLVGED

-1352 GYKKVTTVI
+1352 GYKKITTVI

-1390 KDRDGNEIVS
+1390 KDKDGKEIVS

-1459 AKTTAKDS
+1459 AKTTAKDN

-1525 AEREFVAG
+1525 AEREFIAG
-1533 QEDTEEV
+1533 QDDTEEV
-1540 GKESASDERVD
+1540 GKESVSDERVD

-1604 ATDFDGKGHTVKVGE
+1604 ATDFDGKGHTVRVGE
-1619 AVVIRDTVAY
+1619 SVVIRDTVSY

-1641 GVLMDKAT
+1641 GVLMDKET
-1649 GEPFLDADGKQI
+1649 GKPFLDAKGNQI
-1661 TGETTFSPEK
+1661 TGETTFSPEQ

-1773 PFLDA
+1773 PFLDS
-1778 KGKEIRSKSESFTPK
+1778 KGKEIRSKSESFTPT
-1793 ESDGTVEVTF
+1793 ETDGTVEVRF

-1810 GGKSTVVFEDL
+1810 SGKSTVVFEDL
-1821 KQGDVTLCSH
+1821 KQGEITLCSH
-1831 ADIEDEAQTVYIPKI
+1831 ADIEDEAQSVYIPKI

-1907 ASFVAGGDAVSKE
+1907 ASFVAGGDAVSNE

-1928 NKDAAEDA
+1928 DKDAAEDA
-1936 LEKTERVSGEATV
+1936 IQKTERVSGEATV
-1949 TFKFDAAALGGKT
+1949 TFKFDASGLGGKT
-1962 VVAFEHLYEGEAE
+1962 LVAFEHLYEGEAE
-1975 IANHTDIKDKAQSVN
+1975 IANHTDIKDKAQSVD

-1995 KPAKSKKTSQK
+1995 KPVKGSK
-2006 RGTYSRGKKVQTGD
+2006 RGSYSRGKKVQTGD

-2042 VKGKKKEEK
+2042 VKGKKKEEE

>member
-134 AQDVMV
+134 AQDVLV

-161 KRKETEDKSEEA
+161 KRKETEDKSEAA

-210 TDAKAEESKTDADAD
+210 TDAKAEESKTDADAG
-225 KEQETT
+225 KEQEAT

-245 KISEVSESTE
+245 KASEVSESTE
-255 STEKSEETNEPVK
+255 STKKSEEANEPVK

-284 KNSKESDKTEETTE
+284 KNSKESDRTEETTE

-352 EEDITLD
+352 EENITLD

-564 KAVAAYAARTSTS
+564 KAVAAYAASTS

-692 MNYRFGVDKN
+692 MNYRFGVDKD

-711 SKTGRETD
+711 SKTGREPD
-719 IDWTQLSENSKA
+719 IDWTQLADNSRSE
-731 DVYALNCCHIGNGTV
+731 VYALNCCHIGNGTV

-771 SQIRISVMFVSEK
+771 SPIRISVMFVSEK
-784 DNYVIFGMVTPQMNS
+784 ENYVIFGMVTPQMNS

-807 VKFSEASGKISINKS
+807 VRFSEASGKISIKKKS
-822 SADPSVTNGNN
+822 SNTSVTNGNS

-855 NAVGSITLDANAK
+855 NAVGSITLDANAT
-868 GSLGG
+868 GSLSG

-914 AETCDLQLKITKKLR
+914 AETCDLQLQITKKLR

-936 NATTL
+936 NATSL
-941 KDTEFT
+941 QNTEFT
-947 LAFYPGGYY
+947 LSFYPGGYY
-956 NANEIK
+956 NTNELK
-962 SKTASKKWIIK
+962 SKQATKTWIIK
-973 DKQDGV
+973 KGATGV
-979 NVQDNGDGTV
+979 DIRNNSDNTV
-989 TFTAYVESVP
+989 TFRAVIQNVP

-1009 SGAGFSAVHYEVI
+1009 SGTGFSAVHYEVI

-1044 QQVQDVY
+1044 QKVQDVY
-1051 GTSTYTVGDS
+1051 GSSTYIVGDS
-1061 LPRADFEFTKKN
+1061 LPRADFEFVKKN

-1084 TIENLDTKESYTVTV
+1084 MIENLDTKESYTVTV

-1105 SSATDNTLWFHKSIS
+1105 ASATDNTLWFHKSTF

-1136 HYKLTEQRCANNTGY
+1136 HYKLTEKRCANNTGY

-1160 TTEDKKITFELTDPP
+1160 TTEDKKITFELTDPT
-1175 VTIGTKAIDSA
+1175 VMIGTKAMDSA

-1256 NDNALLKDTR
+1256 NDDALWKDTR

-1275 SFPTKDFNSE
+1275 SFPTKDFNGE
-1285 ELVVFEKVYLVGDD
+1285 ELVVFEKVYLVGED

-1352 GYKKVTTVI
+1352 GYKKITTVI

-1390 KDRDGNEIVS
+1390 KDKDGKEIVS

-1459 AKTTAKDS
+1459 AKTTAKDN

-1525 AEREFVAG
+1525 AEREFIAG
-1533 QEDTEEV
+1533 QDDTEEV
-1540 GKESASDERVD
+1540 GKESVSDERID

-1565 EGKTVVAYEH
+1565 EGKTVVVYEH

-1604 ATDFDGKGHTVKVGE
+1604 ATDFDGKGHTVRVGE
-1619 AVVIRDTVAY
+1619 SVVIRDTVSY

-1641 GVLMDKAT
+1641 GVLMDKET
-1649 GEPFLDADGKQI
+1649 GKPFLDAKGNQI
-1661 TGETTFSPEK
+1661 TGETTFSPEQ

-1773 PFLDA
+1773 PFLDS
-1778 KGKEIRSKSESFTPK
+1778 KGKEIRSKSESFTPT
-1793 ESDGTVEVTF
+1793 ETDGTVEVRF

-1810 GGKSTVVFEDL
+1810 SGKSTVVFEDL
-1821 KQGDVTLCSH
+1821 KQGEITLCSH
-1831 ADIEDEAQTVYIPKI
+1831 ADIEDEAQSVYIPKI

-1853 KTGKHSVKAGK
+1853 KSGKHSVKAGK

-1885 GTLMDKKTGKAIKV
+1885 GTLMDKKTGKAVKV

-1907 ASFVAGGDAVSKE
+1907 ASFVAGGDTVSNE

-1928 NKDAAEDA
+1928 DKDAAEDA
-1936 LEKTERVSGEATV
+1936 IQKTERVSGEATV
-1949 TFKFDAAALGGKT
+1949 TFKFDASGLGGKT
-1962 VVAFEHLYEGEAE
+1962 LVAFEHLYEGEAE
-1975 IANHTDIKDKAQSVN
+1975 IANHTDIKDKAQSVD

-1995 KPAKSKKTSQK
+1995 KPVKGSK
-2006 RGTYSRGKKVQTGD
+2006 RGSYSRGKKVQTGD
-2020 NMKMYIFAGAA
+2020 NMKMYIFAGVA

-2042 VKGKKKEEK
+2042 VKGKKKEEE

>member
-161 KRKETEDKSEEA
+161 KRKETEDKSEAA

-210 TDAKAEESKTDADAD
+210 TDAKAEESKTDADAG
-225 KEQETT
+225 KEQEAT

-245 KISEVSESTE
+245 KASEVSESTE
-255 STEKSEETNEPVK
+255 STEKSEEANEPVK

-352 EEDITLD
+352 EENITLD

-564 KAVAAYAARTSTS
+564 KAVAAYAASTS

-692 MNYRFGVDKN
+692 MNYRFGVDKD

-711 SKTGRETD
+711 SKTGREPD
-719 IDWTQLSENSKA
+719 IDWTQLADNSRSE
-731 DVYALNCCHIGNGTV
+731 VYALNCCHIGNGTV

-771 SQIRISVMFVSEK
+771 SPIRISVMFVSEK
-784 DNYVIFGMVTPQMNS
+784 ENYVIFGMVTPQMNS

-807 VKFSEASGKISINKS
+807 VRFSEASGKISIKKKS
-822 SADPSVTNGNN
+822 SNTSVTNGNS

-855 NAVGSITLDANAK
+855 NAVGSITLDANAT
-868 GSLGG
+868 GSLSG

-883 TKAPSGYKE
+883 ITAPAGYKLN
-892 DATVYTAK
+892 TKVYTAK
-900 TSSGAT
+900 TSEGAT
-906 TVVNTKDN
+906 TVINTDDVP
-914 AETCDLQLKITKKLR
+914 ETCNLQLQITKKLR
-929 KNEQNKV
+929 KNEQNRV
-936 NATTL
+936 NATSL
-941 KDTEFT
+941 QNTEFT
-947 LAFYPGGYY
+947 LSFYPGGYY
-956 NANEIK
+956 NTNELK
-962 SKTASKKWIIK
+962 SKQATKTWIIK
-973 DKQDGV
+973 KGATGV
-979 NVQDNGDGTV
+979 DIRNNSDNTV
-989 TFTAYVESVP
+989 TFRAVIQNVP

-1009 SGAGFSAVHYEVI
+1009 SGTGFSAVHYEVI

-1044 QQVQDVY
+1044 QKVQDVY
-1051 GTSTYTVGDS
+1051 GSSTYIVGDS
-1061 LPRADFEFTKKN
+1061 LPRADFEFVKKN

-1084 TIENLDTKESYTVTV
+1084 MIENLDTKESYTVTV

-1105 SSATDNTLWFHKSIS
+1105 ASATDNTLWFHKSTF

-1136 HYKLTEQRCANNTGY
+1136 HYKLTEKRCANNTGY

-1160 TTEDKKITFELTDPP
+1160 TTEDKKITFELTDPT
-1175 VTIGTKAIDSA
+1175 VMIGTKAMDSA

-1256 NDNALLKDTR
+1256 NDDALWKDTR

-1275 SFPTKDFNSE
+1275 SFPTKDFNGE
-1285 ELVVFEKVYLVGDD
+1285 ELVVFEKVYLVGED

-1352 GYKKVTTVI
+1352 GYKKITTVI

-1390 KDRDGNEIVS
+1390 KDKDGKEIVS
-1400 ETTFTPKEKD
+1400 ETTFTPKEKN

-1459 AKTTAKDS
+1459 AKTTAKDN

-1533 QEDTEEV
+1533 QDDTEEV
-1540 GKESASDERVD
+1540 GKESVSDERVD

-1604 ATDFDGKGHTVKVGE
+1604 ATDFDGKGHTVRVGE
-1619 AVVIRDTVAY
+1619 SVVIRDTVSY

-1641 GVLMDKAT
+1641 GVLMDKET
-1649 GEPFLDADGKQI
+1649 GKPFLDAKGNQI
-1661 TGETTFSPEK
+1661 TGETTFSPEQ

-1885 GTLMDKKTGKAIKV
+1885 GTLMDKKTGKAVKV

-1907 ASFVAGGDAVSKE
+1907 ASFVAGGDTVSNE

-1928 NKDAAEDA
+1928 DKDAAEDA
-1936 LEKTERVSGEATV
+1936 IQKTERVSGEATV
-1949 TFKFDAAALGGKT
+1949 TFKFDASGLGGKT
-1962 VVAFEHLYEGEAE
+1962 LVAFEHLYEGEAE
-1975 IANHTDIKDKAQSVN
+1975 IANHTDIKDKAQSVD

-1995 KPAKSKKTSQK
+1995 KPVKGSK
-2006 RGTYSRGKKVQTGD
+2006 RGSYSRGKKVQTGD

-2042 VKGKKKEEK
+2042 VKGKKKEEE

>member
-79 TKKVKAGDTVSIK
+79 TKKVKAGDTVAIQ

-161 KRKETEDKSEEA
+161 KRKETEDKSEAA

-210 TDAKAEESKTDADAD
+210 TDAKAEESKTDADAG
-225 KEQETT
+225 KEQEAT

-245 KISEVSESTE
+245 KASGVSESTE
-255 STEKSEETNEPVK
+255 STEKSEEANEPVK

-298 AETTADESSEK
+298 AETTSDESSEK

-352 EEDITLD
+352 EANITLD

-564 KAVAAYAARTSTS
+564 KAVAAYAASTS

-692 MNYRFGVDKN
+692 MNYRFGVDKD

-711 SKTGRETD
+711 SKTGREPD

-771 SQIRISVMFVSEK
+771 SPIRISVMFVSEK
-784 DNYVIFGMVTPQMNS
+784 ENYVIFGMVTPQMNS

-807 VKFSEASGKISINKS
+807 VRFSEASGKISIQKS
-822 SADPSVTNGNN
+822 SADASATNGNT
-833 LYSLKGAVYGIF
+833 LYSLKDAVYGVY
-845 KTKADATAKK
+845 KSNADAAAKR
-855 NAVGSITLDANAK
+855 NAVGSITLDANGN
-868 GSLGG
+868 GSLNG
-873 LENGTYYVRE
+873 LANGTYYVRE
-883 TKAPSGYKE
+883 TQAPAGYE
-892 DATVYTAK
+892 ENAQVYTAK
-900 TSSGAT
+900 TSSGANTIIKT
-906 TVVNTKDN
+906 TDVP
-914 AETCDLQLKITKKLR
+914 ETCDLRLKITKKLR

-947 LAFYPGGYY
+947 LSFYPGGYY
-956 NANEIK
+956 NSNEIK
-962 SKTASKKWIIK
+962 NKTVSKKWIIK

-989 TFTAYVESVP
+989 TYTAYIESIP

-1009 SGAGFSAVHYEVI
+1009 SGVGFSAVHYEVI

-1073 DKGAALANIPF
+1073 DKGTALANIPF

-1105 SSATDNTLWFHKSIS
+1105 ASATDNTLWFHKSTF

-1136 HYKLTEQRCANNTGY
+1136 HYKLTEKRCANNTGY

-1160 TTEDKKITFELTDPP
+1160 TTEDKKITFELTDPT
-1175 VTIGTKAIDSA
+1175 VMIGTKAMDSA

-1256 NDNALLKDTR
+1256 NDDALWKDTR
-1266 KGTVDVKLA
+1266 KGTVDVKLS
-1275 SFPTKDFNSE
+1275 SFPTKDFNGE

-1352 GYKKVTTVI
+1352 GYKKITTVI

-1390 KDRDGNEIVS
+1390 KDKDGKEIVS

-1459 AKTTAKDS
+1459 AKTTAKDN

-1533 QEDTEEV
+1533 QDDTEEV
-1540 GKESASDERVD
+1540 GKESVSDERVD

-1641 GVLMDKAT
+1641 GVLMDKET
-1649 GEPFLDADGKQI
+1649 GKPFLDAKGNQI
-1661 TGETTFSPEK
+1661 TGETTFSPEQ

-1885 GTLMDKKTGKAIKV
+1885 GTLMDKKTGKAVKV

-1907 ASFVAGGDAVSKE
+1907 ASFVAGGDTVSNE

-1928 NKDAAEDA
+1928 DKDAAEDA
-1936 LEKTERVSGEATV
+1936 IQKTERVSGEATV
-1949 TFKFDAAALGGKT
+1949 TFKFDASGLGGKT
-1962 VVAFEHLYEGEAE
+1962 LVAFEYLYEGEAE
-1975 IANHTDIKDKAQSVN
+1975 IANHTDIKDKAQSVD

-1995 KPAKSKKTSQK
+1995 KPVKGSK
-2006 RGTYSRGKKVQTGD
+2006 RGSYSRGKKVQTGD
-2020 NMKMYIFAGAA
+2020 NMKMYIFAAAA

>member
-161 KRKETEDKSEEA
+161 KRKETEDKSEAA

-210 TDAKAEESKTDADAD
+210 TDAKAEESKTDADAG
-225 KEQETT
+225 KEQEAT

-245 KISEVSESTE
+245 KASEVSESTE
-255 STEKSEETNEPVK
+255 STKKSEEANEPVK

-284 KNSKESDKTEETTE
+284 KNSKESDRTEETTE

-352 EEDITLD
+352 EENITLD

-564 KAVAAYAARTSTS
+564 KAVAAYAASTS

-692 MNYRFGVDKN
+692 MNYRFGVDKD

-711 SKTGRETD
+711 SKTGREPD
-719 IDWTQLSENSKA
+719 IDWTQLADNSRSE
-731 DVYALNCCHIGNGTV
+731 VYALNCCHIGNGTV

-771 SQIRISVMFVSEK
+771 SPIRISVMFVSEK
-784 DNYVIFGMVTPQMNS
+784 ENYVIFGMVTPQMNS

-807 VKFSEASGKISINKS
+807 VRFSEASGKISIKKKS
-822 SADPSVTNGNN
+822 SNTSVTNGNS

-855 NAVGSITLDANAK
+855 NAVGSITLDANAT
-868 GSLGG
+868 GSLSG

-914 AETCDLQLKITKKLR
+914 AETCDLYLEITKKLR

-941 KDTEFT
+941 RNTEFT
-947 LAFYPGGYY
+947 LSFYPDGYY

-962 SKTASKKWIIK
+962 SKQATKTWTIK
-973 DKQDGV
+973 NGSTNPV
-979 NVQDNGDGTV
+979 VRVIDNHDGTV
-989 TFTAYVESVP
+989 TFTCSINKIP

-1009 SGAGFSAVHYEVI
+1009 SGAGFSAVHYDVI

-1044 QQVQDVY
+1044 QKVQDVY

-1105 SSATDNTLWFHKSIS
+1105 SSATDDTLWFHKSTS

-1136 HYKLTEQRCANNTGY
+1136 HYKLTEKRCANNTGY

-1200 TDTVSYDGLALGKTY
+1200 TDAVSYDGLALGKTY
-1215 VIKAVLMNKKTGKAV
+1215 IMKAVLMNKKTGKAV

-1247 KGTEKSSIA
+1247 KGTEKSSIT
-1256 NDNALLKDTR
+1256 NDNAFLKDTR
-1266 KGTVDVKLA
+1266 KGTV
-1275 SFPTKDFNSE
+1275 
-1285 ELVVFEKVYLVGDD
+1285 D

-1352 GYKKVTTVI
+1352 GYKKITTVI

-1390 KDRDGNEIVS
+1390 KDKDGKEIVS
-1400 ETTFTPKEKD
+1400 ETTFTPKEKN

-1459 AKTTAKDS
+1459 AKTTAKDN

-1533 QEDTEEV
+1533 QDDTEEV
-1540 GKESASDERVD
+1540 GKESVSDERVD

-1604 ATDFDGKGHTVKVGE
+1604 ATDFDGKGHTVRVGE
-1619 AVVIRDTVAY
+1619 SVVIRDTVAY

-1641 GVLMDKAT
+1641 GVLMDKET
-1649 GEPFLDADGKQI
+1649 GKPFLDAKGNQI
-1661 TGETTFSPEK
+1661 TGETTFSPEQ

-1773 PFLDA
+1773 PFLDS
-1778 KGKEIRSKSESFTPK
+1778 KGKEIRSKSESFTPT
-1793 ESDGTVEVTF
+1793 ETDGTVEVRF

-1810 GGKSTVVFEDL
+1810 SGKSTVVFEDL

-1831 ADIEDEAQTVYIPKI
+1831 ADIEDEAQSVYIPKI

-1853 KTGKHSVKAGK
+1853 KSGKHSVKAGK

-1885 GTLMDKKTGKAIKV
+1885 GTLMDKKTGKAVKV

-1907 ASFVAGGDAVSKE
+1907 ASFVAGGDTVSNE

-1928 NKDAAEDA
+1928 DKDAAEDA
-1936 LEKTERVSGEATV
+1936 IQKTERVSGEATV
-1949 TFKFDAAALGGKT
+1949 TFKFDASGLGGKT
-1962 VVAFEHLYEGEAE
+1962 LVAFEHLYEGEAE
-1975 IANHTDIKDKAQSVN
+1975 IANHTDIKDKAQSVD

-1995 KPAKSKKTSQK
+1995 KPVKGSK
-2006 RGTYSRGKKVQTGD
+2006 RGSYSRGKKVQTGD
-2020 NMKMYIFAGAA
+2020 NMKMYIFAGVA
-2031 VILVIAGVAFL
+2031 VILVIAGVAFP
-2042 VKGKKKEEK
+2042 VKGKKKEEE

>member
-134 AQDVMV
+134 AQDVLV

-161 KRKETEDKSEEA
+161 KRKETEDKSEAA

-210 TDAKAEESKTDADAD
+210 TDAKAEESKTDADAG
-225 KEQETT
+225 KEQEAT

-245 KISEVSESTE
+245 KASEVSESTE
-255 STEKSEETNEPVK
+255 STKKSEEANEPVK

-352 EEDITLD
+352 EENITLD

-554 TTSVDITIKP
+554 TTSVDITIRP

-692 MNYRFGVDKN
+692 MNYRFGVDKD

-711 SKTGRETD
+711 SKTGREPD
-719 IDWTQLSENSKA
+719 IDWTQLADNSRSE
-731 DVYALNCCHIGNGTV
+731 VYALNCCHIGNGTV

-763 QVRQSKTR
+763 RVRQSKTR
-771 SQIRISVMFVSEK
+771 SPIRISVMFVSEK
-784 DNYVIFGMVTPQMNS
+784 ENYAIFGMVTPQMNS

-855 NAVGSITLDANAK
+855 NAVGSITLDANAT
-868 GSLGG
+868 GSLSG
-873 LENGTYYVRE
+873 LEKGTYYVRE

-900 TSSGAT
+900 TFSGAT

-914 AETCDLQLKITKKLR
+914 AETCNLQLQITKKLR
-929 KNEQNKV
+929 KNEQNRV
-936 NATTL
+936 NARTL
-941 KDTEFT
+941 RNTEFT
-947 LAFYPGGYY
+947 LSFYPGGYY
-956 NANEIK
+956 NQNEIK
-962 SKTASKKWIIK
+962 SKKATKNWVIK
-973 DKQDGV
+973 EGAPEV
-979 NVQDNGDGTV
+979 RVIENADNTI
-989 TFTAYVESVP
+989 TFRATISNIP
-999 LGTLG
+999 LGTMG

-1009 SGAGFSAVHYEVI
+1009 SGAGFSAVHYDVV

-1044 QQVQDVY
+1044 QKVQDVY
-1051 GTSTYTVGDS
+1051 GSSTYIVGDS
-1061 LPRADFEFTKKN
+1061 LPRADFEFVKKN

-1105 SSATDNTLWFHKSIS
+1105 ASATDNTLWFHKSTF

-1136 HYKLTEQRCANNTGY
+1136 HYKLTEKRCANNTGY
-1151 QLATSTFEV
+1151 QLATFSFEV

-1215 VIKAVLMNKKTGKAV
+1215 VMKAVLMNKKTGKAV
-1230 TANGK
+1230 TVNGK

-1247 KGTEKSSIA
+1247 KGTEKSSIT
-1256 NDNALLKDTR
+1256 NDNAFLKDTR

-1275 SFPTKDFNSE
+1275 SFPTKDFNGE

-1390 KDRDGNEIVS
+1390 KDKDGKEIVS

-1459 AKTTAKDS
+1459 AKTTAKDN

-1525 AEREFVAG
+1525 AEREFIAG
-1533 QEDTEEV
+1533 QDDTEEV
-1540 GKESASDERVD
+1540 GKESVSDERID

-1565 EGKTVVAYEH
+1565 EGKTVVVYEH

-1604 ATDFDGKGHTVKVGE
+1604 ATDFDGKGHTVRVGE
-1619 AVVIRDTVAY
+1619 SVVIRDTVSY

-1641 GVLMDKAT
+1641 GVLMDKET
-1649 GEPFLDADGKQI
+1649 GKPFLDAKGNQI
-1661 TGETTFSPEK
+1661 TGETTFSPEQ

-1773 PFLDA
+1773 PFLDS
-1778 KGKEIRSKSESFTPK
+1778 KGKEIRSKSESFTPT
-1793 ESDGTVEVTF
+1793 ETDGTVEVRF

-1810 GGKSTVVFEDL
+1810 SGKSTVVFEDL
-1821 KQGDVTLCSH
+1821 KQGEITLCSH
-1831 ADIEDEAQTVYIPKI
+1831 ADIEDEAQSVYIPKI

-1853 KTGKHSVKAGK
+1853 KSGKHSVKAGK

-1885 GTLMDKKTGKAIKV
+1885 GTLMDKKTGKAVKV

-1907 ASFVAGGDAVSKE
+1907 ASFVAGGDTVSNE

-1928 NKDAAEDA
+1928 DKDAAEDA
-1936 LEKTERVSGEATV
+1936 IQKTERVSGEATV
-1949 TFKFDAAALGGKT
+1949 TFKFDASGLGGKT
-1962 VVAFEHLYEGEAE
+1962 LVAFEHLYEGEAE
-1975 IANHTDIKDKAQSVN
+1975 IANHTDIKDKAQSVD

-1995 KPAKSKKTSQK
+1995 KPAKGSK
-2006 RGTYSRGKKVQTGD
+2006 RGSYSRGKKVQTGD
-2020 NMKMYIFAGAA
+2020 NMKMYIFAAAA

-2042 VKGKKKEEK
+2042 VKGKKKEEE

>member
-161 KRKETEDKSEEA
+161 KRKETEDKSEAA

-210 TDAKAEESKTDADAD
+210 TDAKAEESKTDADAG
-225 KEQETT
+225 KEQEAT

-245 KISEVSESTE
+245 KASEVSESTE
-255 STEKSEETNEPVK
+255 STKKSEEANEPVK

-284 KNSKESDKTEETTE
+284 KNSKESDRTEETTE

-352 EEDITLD
+352 EENITLD

-564 KAVAAYAARTSTS
+564 KAVAAYAASTS

-692 MNYRFGVDKN
+692 MNYRFGVDKD
-702 FAKYKAGTS
+702 FVKYKAGKS
-711 SKTGRETD
+711 SNTGREAD
-719 IDWTQLSENSKA
+719 VDWTQLADNSRSE
-731 DVYALNCCHIGNGTV
+731 VYALNCCHIGNGTV

-771 SQIRISVMFVSEK
+771 SPIRISVMFVSEK
-784 DNYVIFGMVTPQMNS
+784 ENYVIFGMVTPQMNS

-807 VKFSEASGKISINKS
+807 VRFSEASGKISIKKKS
-822 SADPSVTNGNN
+822 SNTSVTNGNS

-855 NAVGSITLDANAK
+855 NAVGSITLDANAT
-868 GSLGG
+868 GSLSG
-873 LENGTYYVRE
+873 LEKGTYYVRE

-900 TSSGAT
+900 TSSGAN

-914 AETCDLQLKITKKLR
+914 AETCDLQLQITKKLR

-936 NATTL
+936 NATSL
-941 KDTEFT
+941 QNTEFT
-947 LAFYPGGYY
+947 LSFYPGGYY
-956 NANEIK
+956 NTNELK
-962 SKTASKKWIIK
+962 SKQATKTWIIK
-973 DKQDGV
+973 KGATGV
-979 NVQDNGDGTV
+979 DIRNNSDNTV
-989 TFTAYVESVP
+989 TFRAVIQNVP

-1009 SGAGFSAVHYEVI
+1009 SGTGFSAVHYEVI

-1044 QQVQDVY
+1044 QKVQDVY
-1051 GTSTYTVGDS
+1051 GSSTYIVGDS
-1061 LPRADFEFTKKN
+1061 LPRADFEFVKKN

-1084 TIENLDTKESYTVTV
+1084 MIENLDTKESYTVTV

-1105 SSATDNTLWFHKSIS
+1105 ASATDNTLWFHKSTF

-1136 HYKLTEQRCANNTGY
+1136 HYKLTEKRCANNTGY

-1160 TTEDKKITFELTDPP
+1160 TTEDKKITFELTDPT
-1175 VTIGTKAIDSA
+1175 VMIGTKAMDSV

-1256 NDNALLKDTR
+1256 NDDALWKDTR

-1275 SFPTKDFNSE
+1275 SFPTKDFNGE
-1285 ELVVFEKVYLVGDD
+1285 ELVVFEKVYLVGED

-1352 GYKKVTTVI
+1352 GYKKITTVI

-1390 KDRDGNEIVS
+1390 KDKDGKEIVS
-1400 ETTFTPKEKD
+1400 ETTFTPKEKN

-1459 AKTTAKDS
+1459 AKTTAKDN

-1533 QEDTEEV
+1533 QDDTEEV
-1540 GKESASDERVD
+1540 GKESVSDERVD

-1641 GVLMDKAT
+1641 GVLMDKET
-1649 GEPFLDADGKQI
+1649 GKPFLDAKGNQI
-1661 TGETTFSPEK
+1661 TGETTFSPEQ

-1773 PFLDA
+1773 PFLDS
-1778 KGKEIRSKSESFTPK
+1778 KGKEIRSKSESFTPT
-1793 ESDGTVEVTF
+1793 ETDGTVEVRF

-1810 GGKSTVVFEDL
+1810 SGKSTVVFEDL
-1821 KQGDVTLCSH
+1821 KQGEITLCSH
-1831 ADIEDEAQTVYIPKI
+1831 ADIEDEAQSVYIPKI

-1853 KTGKHSVKAGK
+1853 KSGKHSVKAGK

-1907 ASFVAGGDAVSKE
+1907 ASFVAGGDAVSNE

-1928 NKDAAEDA
+1928 DKDAAEDA
-1936 LEKTERVSGEATV
+1936 IQKTERVSGEATV
-1949 TFKFDAAALGGKT
+1949 TFKFDASGLGGKT
-1962 VVAFEHLYEGEAE
+1962 LVAFEHLYEGEAE
-1975 IANHTDIKDKAQSVN
+1975 IANHTDIKDKAQSVD

-1995 KPAKSKKTSQK
+1995 KPVKGSK
-2006 RGTYSRGKKVQTGD
+2006 RGSYSRGKKVQTGD

-2031 VILVIAGVAFL
+2031 VILVIAGVVFL
-2042 VKGKKKEEK
+2042 VKGKKKEEE

>member
-1 MIRFKQVVSG
+1 M
-11 VLTGFLFCGSA
+11 
-22 ISGAPLIAA
+22 
-31 AKTETTYSLTLD
+31 
-43 KTENG
+43 
-48 SVAIFDA
+48 
-55 EKEAKKDESKEQQNT
+55 
-70 EATTKEKAL
+70 
-79 TKKVKAGDTVSIK
+79 
-92 VKPDAKYIIKKLS
+92 
-105 LIDPETKK
+105 
-113 KLDVELF
+113 
-120 ADEKHEDVVTFTMP
+120 
-134 AQDVMV
+134 
-140 TSSYEEG
+140 
-147 TMEKGQTIASLVGA
+147 
-161 KRKETEDKSEEA
+161 
-173 STFAKSETT
+173 
-182 ETGISTEAT
+182 
-191 TEPAKSSENTEAA
+191 
-204 TEASTA
+204 
-210 TDAKAEESKTDADAD
+210 
-225 KEQETT
+225 
-231 EKAAETTT
+231 
-239 ATESEE
+239 
-245 KISEVSESTE
+245 
-255 STEKSEETNEPVK
+255 
-268 VVGDE
+268 
-273 GKEVVVNDTSS
+273 
-284 KNSKESDKTEETTE
+284 
-298 AETTADESSEK
+298 
-309 LTTKEVAQDAVDV
+309 
-322 EKKIEEQTENK
+322 
-333 DHVDRKMVV
+333 
-342 KYTLADSSKT
+342 
-352 EEDITLD
+352 
-359 KLMKDTTV
+359 
-367 DAGAF
+367 
-372 IGQYQQELP
+372 
-381 VYESKSDGEFYY
+381 
-393 IYPDITS
+393 
-400 QKKNLEL
+400 
-407 VSCDVA
+407 
-413 YNNND
+413 
-418 GEIIKDAT
+418 
-426 WDAEKGCIKV
+426 
-436 PVSCFSDEKVKEM
+436 
-449 GNAPVQAQ
+449 
-457 LFFRYDSSISD
+457 
-468 KSGVSVHIDNQNPD
+468 
-482 VKVKA
+482 
-487 ADQVVVGDDLDVQFD
+487 
-502 IPVAT
+502 
-507 KDTAENINAS
+507 
-517 YFSIKVNGNEEP
+517 
-529 IELTDNSVAY
+529 
-539 DEDNGVLTLASNAMT
+539 
-554 TTSVDITIKP
+554 
-564 KAVAAYAARTSTS
+564 
-577 TSKAD
+577 
-582 LKAVPGVKL
+582 
-591 KENLTKENEGTYSTY
+591 
-606 KSTLYWADEPY
+606 
-617 LYKHQNDPTSVVD
+617 
-630 KKSWLRKNL
+630 
-639 GLMDDYMWGAA
+639 
-650 ISEKSG
+650 
-656 HTYNAI
+656 
-662 KKADNTYDFN
+662 
-672 HKTIKD
+672 
-678 ERNGFDTHA
+678 
-687 DWTYY
+687 
-692 MNYRFGVDKN
+692 
-702 FAKYKAGTS
+702 
-711 SKTGRETD
+711 
-719 IDWTQLSENSKA
+719 
-731 DVYALNCCHIGNGTV
+731 
-746 MKPIGTVSYDT
+746 
-757 KKIDGA
+757 
-763 QVRQSKTR
+763 
-771 SQIRISVMFVSEK
+771 
-784 DNYVIFGMVTPQMNS
+784 
-799 QAGFGMYK
+799 
-807 VKFSEASGKISINKS
+807 
-822 SADPSVTNGNN
+822 
-833 LYSLKGAVYGIF
+833 
-845 KTKADATAKK
+845 
-855 NAVGSITLDANAK
+855 
-868 GSLGG
+868 
-873 LENGTYYVRE
+873 
-883 TKAPSGYKE
+883 
-892 DATVYTAK
+892 
-900 TSSGAT
+900 
-906 TVVNTKDN
+906 
-914 AETCDLQLKITKKLR
+914 
-929 KNEQNKV
+929 
-936 NATTL
+936 
-941 KDTEFT
+941 
-947 LAFYPGGYY
+947 
-956 NANEIK
+956 
-962 SKTASKKWIIK
+962 
-973 DKQDGV
+973 
-979 NVQDNGDGTV
+979 
-989 TFTAYVESVP
+989 
-999 LGTLG
+999 GTLG

-1009 SGAGFSAVHYEVI
+1009 SGTGFSAVHYEVI

-1044 QQVQDVY
+1044 QKVQDVY
-1051 GTSTYTVGDS
+1051 GSSTYIVGDS
-1061 LPRADFEFTKKN
+1061 LPRADFEFVKKN

-1084 TIENLDTKESYTVTV
+1084 MIENLDTKESYTVTV

-1105 SSATDNTLWFHKSIS
+1105 ASATDNTLWFHKSTF

-1136 HYKLTEQRCANNTGY
+1136 HYKLTEKRCANNTGY

-1160 TTEDKKITFELTDPP
+1160 TTEDKKITFELTDPT
-1175 VTIGTKAIDSA
+1175 VMIGTKAMDSA

-1275 SFPTKDFNSE
+1275 SFPTKDFNGE
-1285 ELVVFEKVYLVGDD
+1285 ELVVFEKVYLVGED

-1352 GYKKVTTVI
+1352 GYKKITTVI

-1390 KDRDGNEIVS
+1390 KDKDGKEIVS

-1459 AKTTAKDS
+1459 AKTTAKDN

-1525 AEREFVAG
+1525 AEREFIAG
-1533 QEDTEEV
+1533 QDDTEEV
-1540 GKESASDERVD
+1540 GKESVSDERVD

-1565 EGKTVVAYEH
+1565 EGKTVVVYEH

-1649 GEPFLDADGKQI
+1649 GEPFLDAKGNQI
-1661 TGETTFSPEK
+1661 TGETTFSPEQ

-1773 PFLDA
+1773 PFLDS
-1778 KGKEIRSKSESFTPK
+1778 KGKEIRSKSESFTPT
-1793 ESDGTVEVTF
+1793 ETDGTVEVRF

-1810 GGKSTVVFEDL
+1810 SGKSTVVFEDL

-1831 ADIEDEAQTVYIPKI
+1831 ADIEDEAQSVYIPKI

-1853 KTGKHSVKAGK
+1853 KSGKHSVKAGK

-1885 GTLMDKKTGKAIKV
+1885 GTLMDKKTGKAVKV

-1907 ASFVAGGDAVSKE
+1907 ASFVAGGDTVSNE

-1928 NKDAAEDA
+1928 DKDAAEDA
-1936 LEKTERVSGEATV
+1936 IQKTERVSGEATV
-1949 TFKFDAAALGGKT
+1949 TFKFDASGLGGKT
-1962 VVAFEHLYEGEAE
+1962 LVAFEHLYEGEAE
-1975 IANHTDIKDKAQSVN
+1975 IANHTDIKDKAQSVD

-1995 KPAKSKKTSQK
+1995 KPVKGSK
-2006 RGTYSRGKKVQTGD
+2006 RGSYSRGKKVQTGD
-2020 NMKMYIFAGAA
+2020 NMKMYIFAGVA

-2042 VKGKKKEEK
+2042 VKGKKKEEE

>member
-161 KRKETEDKSEEA
+161 KRKETEDKSEAA

-210 TDAKAEESKTDADAD
+210 TDAKAEESKTDADAG
-225 KEQETT
+225 KEQEAT

-245 KISEVSESTE
+245 KASEVSESTE
-255 STEKSEETNEPVK
+255 STEKSEEANEPVK
-268 VVGDE
+268 VVGNE

-352 EEDITLD
+352 EENITLD

-564 KAVAAYAARTSTS
+564 KAVAAYAASTS

-692 MNYRFGVDKN
+692 MNYRFGVDKD

-711 SKTGRETD
+711 SKTGREPD

-771 SQIRISVMFVSEK
+771 SPIRISVMFVSEK
-784 DNYVIFGMVTPQMNS
+784 ENYVIFGMVTPQMNS

-807 VKFSEASGKISINKS
+807 VRFSEASGKISIQKS
-822 SADPSVTNGNN
+822 SADASATNGNT

-855 NAVGSITLDANAK
+855 NAVGSITLDANAT
-868 GSLGG
+868 GSLSG

-914 AETCDLQLKITKKLR
+914 AETCDLQLQITKKLR

-936 NATTL
+936 NATSL
-941 KDTEFT
+941 QNTEFT
-947 LAFYPGGYY
+947 LSFYPGGYY
-956 NANEIK
+956 NTNELK
-962 SKTASKKWIIK
+962 SKQATKTWIIK
-973 DKQDGV
+973 KGATGV
-979 NVQDNGDGTV
+979 DIRNNSDNTV
-989 TFTAYVESVP
+989 TFRAVIQNVP

-1009 SGAGFSAVHYEVI
+1009 SGTGFSAVHYEVI

-1044 QQVQDVY
+1044 QKVQDVY
-1051 GTSTYTVGDS
+1051 GSSTYIVGDS
-1061 LPRADFEFTKKN
+1061 LPRADFEFVKKN

-1084 TIENLDTKESYTVTV
+1084 MIENLDTKESYTVTV

-1105 SSATDNTLWFHKSIS
+1105 ASATDNTLWFHKSTF

-1136 HYKLTEQRCANNTGY
+1136 HYKLTEKRCANNTGY

-1160 TTEDKKITFELTDPP
+1160 TTEDKKITFELTDPT
-1175 VTIGTKAIDSA
+1175 VMIGTKAMDSA

-1256 NDNALLKDTR
+1256 NDDALWKDTR

-1275 SFPTKDFNSE
+1275 SFPTKDFNGE
-1285 ELVVFEKVYLVGDD
+1285 ELVVFEKVYLVGED

-1352 GYKKVTTVI
+1352 GYKKITTVI

-1390 KDRDGNEIVS
+1390 KDKDGKEIVS
-1400 ETTFTPKEKD
+1400 ETTFTPKEKN

-1459 AKTTAKDS
+1459 AKTTAKDN

-1533 QEDTEEV
+1533 QDDTEEV
-1540 GKESASDERVD
+1540 GKESVSDERVD

-1641 GVLMDKAT
+1641 GVLMDKET
-1649 GEPFLDADGKQI
+1649 GKPFLDAKGNQI
-1661 TGETTFSPEK
+1661 TGETTFSPEQ

-1773 PFLDA
+1773 PFLDS
-1778 KGKEIRSKSESFTPK
+1778 KGKEIRSKSESFTPT
-1793 ESDGTVEVTF
+1793 ETDGTVEVRF

-1810 GGKSTVVFEDL
+1810 SGKSTVVFEDL

-1907 ASFVAGGDAVSKE
+1907 ASFVAGGDAVSNE

-1928 NKDAAEDA
+1928 DKDAAEDA
-1936 LEKTERVSGEATV
+1936 IQKTERVSGEATV
-1949 TFKFDAAALGGKT
+1949 TFKFDASGLGGKT
-1962 VVAFEHLYEGEAE
+1962 LVAFEHLYEGEAE
-1975 IANHTDIKDKAQSVN
+1975 IANHTDIKDKAQSVD

-1995 KPAKSKKTSQK
+1995 KPVKGSK
-2006 RGTYSRGKKVQTGD
+2006 RGSYSRGKKVQTGD

-2042 VKGKKKEEK
+2042 VKGKKKEEE